1 MPINIPTFQ
10 PLRFIDVPDTG
21 QELARLMQGAN
32 NLMRTYASI
41 EAAKQRA
48 ARAAAASQA
57 KALGREEMLSNGQ
70 RIRVQGSDSKERA
83 VSRARELNRLAVD
96 ALNNDEA
103 FRTAFDSMG
112 NASVEKQGEILADL
126 EKNVVP
132 NIAKGQAVEVQ
143 EAIASIMKKA
153 REGLNK
159 RTGEVES
166 AAGDA
171 FGDVLG
177 ARFGQYAENLRSLF
191 TDNTAEDKRISGERR
206 DKIMRDA
213 IENNAYLRNQ
223 QLREAEGAGLFDRA
237 FNGTGSPWTNL
248 TTTAAEMLPDF
259 AADIAPA
266 ASLGATGGLI
276 AGPPGAIAGALLGTG
291 VSMLLGGAE
300 ERGQYLSN
308 VATDSRLSEEQ
319 RAEALSGPESTG
331 AFAVGA
337 GLSALPG
344 GIMGRGA
351 DMARSVMRRAG
362 NTAAEGAAS
371 AAASNATRRGIRHM
385 LTRDVPE
392 MAAEGGLQT
401 GAEQVA
407 QNMLLESGSGVD
419 IDPFENLGEAVA
431 AGALAGG
438 ALGVPRNLARRNR
451 QQATP
456 SPDTAPT
463 EPIEPDATAKPASD
477 TTPPTPPAGGAFAAA
492 QQASTGRRSEAAA
505 VSDFWQGVKRMFKD
519 NPDSITRDTVL
530 GMYTQEGF
538 DPATFDA
545 AAENA
550 YNLKSKRRISKN
562 LFNKIRSTDAT
573 AAATTEPT
581 AQATTPVERS
591 ATKATQV
598 ETAEPTAQATTPAE
612 GAATKAT
619 QVAET
624 ARAVAEP
631 VQPAAPEAA
640 TAQSEPATKAA
651 TAQSEPAPAVEP
663 DAVSTLNKELIG
675 KIRGVPRGTSTLP
688 EDYKEYVREYLRNG
702 GTEED
707 LEALFSATPVVHRN
721 SKSPS
726 SIYQFQQDIFR
737 QAIDE
742 VKAENERVRQNLITT
757 AALATPE
764 QIAQLNAQAVNQYIG
779 FLRSIEEG
787 GILSQHRREAATLR
801 NIFETEKQKRDNYAA
816 GQTGGQ
822 PSRTRNEAPAVGQPE
837 TQRAAGTAQA
847 NPATDS
853 RVATDTGAG
862 ATVATG
868 RGAATPSGNNRAAQ
882 GARSRR
888 SAVQSVGPNQSVEGN
903 AEPQRTGG
911 SPATP
916 DSGRDNRQPAAG
928 GAEQNPSTGSGSNK
942 GVRDSSHA
950 GDAAEARVSN
960 DPNNE
965 SGVVP
970 VAEKSSAPAALKTV
984 DDVVQVFHRPPEA
997 EAAPEGYDWAA
1008 RFTGPLSD
1016 AEAKTM
1022 PVVLSKY
1029 LGKGTLSENIG
1040 KLNELLVREAI
1051 WRDKL
1056 LSNYP
1061 FTRRDRTKLEKLR
1074 EAKVS
1079 KAAALPRI
1087 PQEVIDEVSKARE
1100 ANVAVTPEGVVMAKT
1115 TGTESIAKSTLN
1127 MLCRR

>member
-10 PLRFIDVPDTG
+10 PLHFIDVPDTG
-21 QELARLMQGAN
+21 QELVRLMQETN

-48 ARAAAASQA
+48 AAAQA

-83 VSRARELNRLAVD
+83 ASRARELNRLAVD
-96 ALNNDEA
+96 ALNSDEA

-112 NASVEKQGEILADL
+112 NASVEKQGEILSDL

-143 EAIASIMKKA
+143 EAIASIMKEA
-153 REGLNK
+153 RRGLDK

-177 ARFGQYAENLRSLF
+177 ARLGQYAENLRSLF
-191 TDNTAEDKRISGERR
+191 TDSTAEDKRISGERR

-276 AGPPGAIAGALLGTG
+276 AGPPGAVAGTLLGTG

-319 RAEALSGPESTG
+319 RAEALSGPEAAG

-344 GIMGRGA
+344 SIMGRGA

-362 NTAAEGAAS
+362 SSAAKGAASAAKGAAS

-451 QQATP
+451 QQTTP
-456 SPDTAPT
+456 SSDTTST
-463 EPIEPDATAKPASD
+463 EPIEPDATAEPASD

-519 NPDSITRDTVL
+519 NPDSVTRETVL

-545 AAENA
+545 AAEKA

-562 LFNKIRSTDAT
+562 LFIKIRSTDATATATTEPT

-581 AQATTPVERS
+581 AQATTP
-591 ATKATQV
+591 
-598 ETAEPTAQATTPAE
+598 AE
-612 GAATKAT
+612 GAATEAT
-619 QVAET
+619 PVAEA

-631 VQPAAPEAA
+631 AQTTAPEAA
-640 TAQSEPATKAA
+640 TAQP
-651 TAQSEPAPAVEP
+651 EPAPAVEP
-663 DAVSTLNKELIG
+663 DTVPTLNKELIG
-675 KIRGVPRGTSTLP
+675 KIRGVPQGTSTIP
-688 EDYKEYVREYLRNG
+688 EDYKEYVRDYLRKG
-702 GTEED
+702 GTEDD
-707 LEALFSATPVVHRN
+707 LEALYAATPVVRRN
-721 SKSPS
+721 SKNPS
-726 SIYQFQQDIFR
+726 SIYQFQQDVFR

-764 QIAQLNAQAVNQYIG
+764 QIAQLNAPSINQYIS
-779 FLRSIEEG
+779 FLRSIEESG
-787 GILSQHRREAATLR
+787 TMPQHRREAATLR
-801 NIFETEKQKRDNYAA
+801 NIFETAKQKRDNYAA
-816 GQTGGQ
+816 GQTGSQ
-822 PSRTRNEAPAVGQPE
+822 PSRAGNETPAVGQPE
-837 TQRAAGTAQA
+837 TQRAAGAAQA

-868 RGAATPSGNNRAAQ
+868 RNVATPSGNNRAAQ

-888 SAVQSVGPNQSVEGN
+888 SAVQGVGENQSNEGN

-911 SPATP
+911 NPATP

-928 GAEQNPSTGSGSNK
+928 GTEQNPSTGGGSNE
-942 GVRDSSHA
+942 GIRDSSPA
-950 GDAAEARVSN
+950 GDAAETRVSN

-984 DDVVQVFHRPPEA
+984 DSSVQVFHRPPVA

-1008 RFTGPLSD
+1008 RFTSPLSD

-1029 LGKGTLSENIG
+1029 LGKGTLSENLG
-1040 KLNELLVREAI
+1040 KLNALLVREAI

-1056 LSNYP
+1056 LPNYP
-1061 FTRRDRTKLEKLR
+1061 FTRRDRTKLDKLR

-1079 KAAALPRI
+1079 RAEALPRI

-1100 ANVAVTPEGVVMAKT
+1100 AHVAVTPEGVVTAKT

>member
-21 QELARLMQGAN
+21 QELVRLMQGTN

-41 EAAKQRA
+41 EAARQ
-48 ARAAAASQA
+48 RAAAAQA

-70 RIRVQGSDSKERA
+70 RIRVQGSDGKERA
-83 VSRARELNRLAVD
+83 ASRARELNRLAVD
-96 ALNNDEA
+96 ALNSDEA

-143 EAIASIMKKA
+143 EAITSIMKKA

-159 RTGEVES
+159 RTDEVES

-171 FGDVLG
+171 FGDILG

-191 TDNTAEDKRISGERR
+191 TDSTAEDKRISGERR

-276 AGPPGAIAGALLGTG
+276 GGPPGAIAGALLGTG

-319 RAEALSGPESTG
+319 RAEALSGPEAAG

-362 NTAAEGAAS
+362 SSAAKGAAS

-407 QNMLLESGSGVD
+407 QNVLLESGSGVD

-438 ALGVPRNLARRNR
+438 VLGVPRNLARRNR
-451 QQATP
+451 QQTTP
-456 SPDTAPT
+456 SPDTTST
-463 EPIEPDATAKPASD
+463 EPIEPDATAEPASD
-477 TTPPTPPAGGAFAAA
+477 TTPPSPPTGGAFAAV
-492 QQASTGRRSEAAA
+492 QQAGTGRRSEAAA

-519 NPDSITRDTVL
+519 NPDSVTRETVL

-545 AAENA
+545 AAEKA

-562 LFNKIRSTDAT
+562 LFNKVRSTDAT

-581 AQATTPVERS
+581 ATSTTEPTAAAATEPTAAATTEPTAAA
-591 ATKATQV
+591 ATEPTAAAT
-598 ETAEPTAQATTPAE
+598 TEPTAQATTPAE
-612 GAATKAT
+612 SAATEAT
-619 QVAET
+619 PVAEA
-624 ARAVAEP
+624 ARADAEP
-631 VQPAAPEAA
+631 VQPTTPE
-640 TAQSEPATKAA
+640 TTVAQP
-651 TAQSEPAPAVEP
+651 EP
-663 DAVSTLNKELIG
+663 DTVSTLNKELIG
-675 KIRGVPRGTSTLP
+675 KIRGVPQGTSTIP
-688 EDYKEYVREYLRNG
+688 EDYKEYVRDYLHKG
-702 GTEED
+702 GTEDD
-707 LEALFSATPVVHRN
+707 LEALFSATPVVRRN
-721 SKSPS
+721 SKNPY

-764 QIAQLNAQAVNQYIG
+764 QIAQLNAQAVNQYIV

-787 GILSQHRREAATLR
+787 GTLSQHRREAATLR

-822 PSRTRNEAPAVGQPE
+822 PSRTRNETPAVGQPE
-837 TQRAAGTAQA
+837 TQRAAGAAQA

-868 RGAATPSGNNRAAQ
+868 RTAATPSGNNRAAQ
-882 GARSRR
+882 GAGPSR
-888 SAVQSVGPNQSVEGN
+888 SAVQGVGPNQSVEGN

-928 GAEQNPSTGSGSNK
+928 GAKQNPSTGSGSSE
-942 GVRDSSHA
+942 GIRDSSPA
-950 GDAAEARVSN
+950 GDAAETRVSN

-970 VAEKSSAPAALKTV
+970 VAEKASAPAALKTV
-984 DDVVQVFHRPPEA
+984 DSSVLVFHRPPEA
-997 EAAPEGYDWAA
+997 DAAPEGYDWAA
-1008 RFTGPLSD
+1008 RFMSPLSA

-1029 LGKGTLSENIG
+1029 LGKGTLSENLG
-1040 KLNELLVREAI
+1040 KLNELLIREAI

-1056 LSNYP
+1056 LPNYP

-1100 ANVAVTPEGVVMAKT
+1100 ANVAVTPEGVVTAKT

>member
-21 QELARLMQGAN
+21 QELVRLMQGTN
-32 NLMRTYASI
+32 NMIRAYASI

-48 ARAAAASQA
+48 ARAASAAQA

-70 RIRVQGSDSKERA
+70 RIRVQGSDGKERA
-83 VSRARELNRLAVD
+83 ASRARELNRLAVD
-96 ALNNDEA
+96 ALNSDEA

-159 RTGEVES
+159 RTDEVES

-276 AGPPGAIAGALLGTG
+276 GGPPGAIAGALLGTG

-319 RAEALSGPESTG
+319 RAEALSGPEAAG

-362 NTAAEGAAS
+362 SSAAKGAAS

-451 QQATP
+451 QQTTP
-456 SPDTAPT
+456 TPDTTST
-463 EPIEPDATAKPASD
+463 EPIEPDATAEPASD

-492 QQASTGRRSEAAA
+492 QQASNGRRSEAAA

-519 NPDSITRDTVL
+519 NPDSVTRETVL

-545 AAENA
+545 AAEKA

-573 AAATTEPT
+573 AATTT
-581 AQATTPVERS
+581 
-591 ATKATQV
+591 
-598 ETAEPTAQATTPAE
+598 EPTAQATTPAE
-612 GAATKAT
+612 GAATEAT
-619 QVAET
+619 PVAEA

-631 VQPAAPEAA
+631 AQPATPEA
-640 TAQSEPATKAA
+640 TVAQP
-651 TAQSEPAPAVEP
+651 EP
-663 DAVSTLNKELIG
+663 DTVSTLNKELIG
-675 KIRGVPRGTSTLP
+675 RIRGVHFSQIYLPKDSSTLP
-688 EDYKEYVREYLRNG
+688 DEYKEYIRDYLRKG
-702 GTEED
+702 GTEDD
-707 LEALFSATPVVHRN
+707 LEALYAATPVVRRN
-721 SKSPS
+721 SKNPS
-726 SIYQFQQDIFR
+726 SIYQFQQNVFR

-764 QIAQLNAQAVNQYIG
+764 QIAQLNAPSINQYIS
-779 FLRSIEEG
+779 FLRSIEESG
-787 GILSQHRREAATLR
+787 TMPQHRREAATLR
-801 NIFETEKQKRDNYAA
+801 NIFETAKQKRDNYAA
-816 GQTGGQ
+816 GQTGSQ
-822 PSRTRNEAPAVGQPE
+822 PSRAGNETPAVGQPE
-837 TQRAAGTAQA
+837 TQRAAGASQA

-853 RVATDTGAG
+853 RMAADTGAG
-862 ATVATG
+862 TTVATG
-868 RGAATPSGNNRAAQ
+868 RNAATPSGNNRAAQ
-882 GARSRR
+882 GAGPSR
-888 SAVQSVGPNQSVEGN
+888 SAVQGLGENQSNEGN

-911 SPATP
+911 NPATP

-928 GAEQNPSTGSGSNK
+928 GAEQNPSTGGGSNK
-942 GVRDSSHA
+942 GIRDSSPA
-950 GDAAEARVSN
+950 GDAAETRVSN

-984 DDVVQVFHRPPEA
+984 DSSVQVFHRPPVA
-997 EAAPEGYDWAA
+997 DAAPEGYDWAA
-1008 RFTGPLSD
+1008 RFTSPLSA

-1029 LGKGTLSENIG
+1029 LGKGTLSENLG

-1056 LSNYP
+1056 LPNYP

-1100 ANVAVTPEGVVMAKT
+1100 AHVAVTPEGVVTAKT

>member
-21 QELARLMQGAN
+21 QELVRLMQGTN

-48 ARAAAASQA
+48 ARAAAAAQA

-70 RIRVQGSDSKERA
+70 RIRVQGSGKERA
-83 VSRARELNRLAVD
+83 ASRARELNRLAVD
-96 ALNNDEA
+96 ALNSDEA
-103 FRTAFDSMG
+103 FRTAFNSMG
-112 NASVEKQGEILADL
+112 NASVEKQGEILSDL

-143 EAIASIMKKA
+143 EAIASIMKEA
-153 REGLNK
+153 RRGLDK

-177 ARFGQYAENLRSLF
+177 ARLGQYAENLRSLF
-191 TDNTAEDKRISGERR
+191 TDSTAEDKRISGERR

-276 AGPPGAIAGALLGTG
+276 GGPPGAIIGTALGTG

-319 RAEALSGPESTG
+319 RAEALSGPEAAG

-362 NTAAEGAAS
+362 SSAAKGAAS

-451 QQATP
+451 QQTTP
-456 SPDTAPT
+456 SPDTAST
-463 EPIEPDATAKPASD
+463 EPIEPDATAEPTSD

-519 NPDSITRDTVL
+519 NPDSVTRETVL

-545 AAENA
+545 AAEKA

-573 AAATTEPT
+573 ATATTEPTAAATTEPT
-581 AQATTPVERS
+581 AAATT
-591 ATKATQV
+591 
-598 ETAEPTAQATTPAE
+598 EPTAQATTPAE
-612 GAATKAT
+612 GAATEAT
-619 QVAET
+619 PVAEA

-631 VQPAAPEAA
+631 AQPATPEA
-640 TAQSEPATKAA
+640 TVAQP
-651 TAQSEPAPAVEP
+651 EP
-663 DAVSTLNKELIG
+663 DTVSTLNKELIG
-675 KIRGVPRGTSTLP
+675 RIRGVQQGTSTLP
-688 EDYKEYVREYLRNG
+688 DDYKEYVRDYLRKG
-702 GTEED
+702 GTEDD
-707 LEALFSATPVVHRN
+707 LEALYAATPVVRRN
-721 SKSPS
+721 SKNPS
-726 SIYQFQQDIFR
+726 SIYQFQQDVFR

-764 QIAQLNAQAVNQYIG
+764 QIAQLNAPSINQYIS
-779 FLRSIEEG
+779 FLRSIEESG
-787 GILSQHRREAATLR
+787 TMPQHRREAATLR
-801 NIFETEKQKRDNYAA
+801 NIFETAKQKRDNYAA
-816 GQTGGQ
+816 GQTGSQ
-822 PSRTRNEAPAVGQPE
+822 PSRAGNETPAVGQPE
-837 TQRAAGTAQA
+837 TQRAAGAAQA

-868 RGAATPSGNNRAAQ
+868 RNVATPSGNNRAAQ

-888 SAVQSVGPNQSVEGN
+888 SAVQGVGENQSNEGN

-911 SPATP
+911 NPATP

-928 GAEQNPSTGSGSNK
+928 GTEQNQSAGSSSNE
-942 GVRDSSHA
+942 GIRDSSPA
-950 GDAAEARVSN
+950 GNAAEARVGN
-960 DPNNE
+960 DPNSE

-970 VAEKSSAPAALKTV
+970 VAEKSSAPDALKTV
-984 DDVVQVFHRPPEA
+984 DSSVQVFHRPPVA

-1008 RFTGPLSD
+1008 RFTSPLSA

-1029 LGKGTLSENIG
+1029 LGKGTLSENLG

-1056 LSNYP
+1056 LPNYP
-1061 FTRRDRTKLEKLR
+1061 FTRRDMTKLEKLR

-1100 ANVAVTPEGVVMAKT
+1100 AHVAVTPEGVVTAKT

>member
-21 QELARLMQGAN
+21 QELVRLMQGTN

-48 ARAAAASQA
+48 ARAAAAAQA

-70 RIRVQGSDSKERA
+70 RIRVQGSDGKERA
-83 VSRARELNRLAVD
+83 ASRARELNRLAVD
-96 ALNNDEA
+96 ALNSDEA
-103 FRTAFDSMG
+103 FRTAFNSMG
-112 NASVEKQGEILADL
+112 NASVERQGEIFSDL

-143 EAIASIMKKA
+143 EAIASIMKEA
-153 REGLNK
+153 RRGLDK

-171 FGDVLG
+171 FGDILG
-177 ARFGQYAENLRSLF
+177 ARLGQYAENLRSLF
-191 TDNTAEDKRISGERR
+191 TDSTAEDKRISGERR

-213 IENNAYLRNQ
+213 IENNAYLRNH

-319 RAEALSGPESTG
+319 RAEALSGPETAG

-362 NTAAEGAAS
+362 SSAAEGAAS

-438 ALGVPRNLARRNR
+438 VLGVPRNLARRNR
-451 QQATP
+451 QQTTP
-456 SPDTAPT
+456 SPDTTST
-463 EPIEPDATAKPASD
+463 EPIEPDATAEPASD

-519 NPDSITRDTVL
+519 NPDSVTRETVL

-545 AAENA
+545 AAEKA

-562 LFNKIRSTDAT
+562 LFSKIRSTDAT

-581 AQATTPVERS
+581 AQATTP
-591 ATKATQV
+591 
-598 ETAEPTAQATTPAE
+598 AE
-612 GAATKAT
+612 GAATEAT

-631 VQPAAPEAA
+631 VQTTAPEAA
-640 TAQSEPATKAA
+640 TAQP
-651 TAQSEPAPAVEP
+651 EPAPAVEP

-675 KIRGVPRGTSTLP
+675 KIRGVPQGTSTIP
-688 EDYKEYVREYLRNG
+688 EDYKEYVRDYLRKG
-702 GTEED
+702 GTEDD
-707 LEALFSATPVVHRN
+707 LEALFSATPVVRRN
-721 SKSPS
+721 SKNPS

-742 VKAENERVRQNLITT
+742 VKTENERVRQNLITT

-764 QIAQLNAQAVNQYIG
+764 QIAQLNAQAVNQYIV
-779 FLRSIEEG
+779 FLRSIEESG
-787 GILSQHRREAATLR
+787 TLSQHRREAATLR

-822 PSRTRNEAPAVGQPE
+822 PSRTRNETPAVGQPE
-837 TQRAAGTAQA
+837 TQRAAGAAQA

-928 GAEQNPSTGSGSNK
+928 GAEQNPSTGSSSNE
-942 GVRDSSHA
+942 GIRDSSPA
-950 GDAAEARVSN
+950 RDAAETRVSN

-984 DDVVQVFHRPPEA
+984 DSSVQVFHRPPVA
-997 EAAPEGYDWAA
+997 DAAPEGYDWAA
-1008 RFTGPLSD
+1008 RFTSPLSA

-1029 LGKGTLSENIG
+1029 LGKGTLSENLG

-1056 LSNYP
+1056 LPNYP

-1100 ANVAVTPEGVVMAKT
+1100 AHVAVTPEGVVTAKT

>member
-21 QELARLMQGAN
+21 QELARLMQGTN

-159 RTGEVES
+159 RTDEVES
-166 AAGDA
+166 AASDA

-438 ALGVPRNLARRNR
+438 VLGVPRNLARRNR

-463 EPIEPDATAKPASD
+463 EPIEPDVTAKPASD

-545 AAENA
+545 AAEKA

-562 LFNKIRSTDAT
+562 LFNKVRSTEAT
-573 AAATTEPT
+573 ATATT
-581 AQATTPVERS
+581 
-591 ATKATQV
+591 
-598 ETAEPTAQATTPAE
+598 EPTAQATTPAE

-640 TAQSEPATKAA
+640 TAQSEPAPEAA
-651 TAQSEPAPAVEP
+651 TAQPEPATKTATAQSEPATEAATAKSEPAPAVEP
-663 DAVSTLNKELIG
+663 DTVSTLNKELIG

-837 TQRAAGTAQA
+837 TQRAAGAAQA

-942 GVRDSSHA
+942 GIRDSSPA
-950 GDAAEARVSN
+950 GDAAETRVSN

-984 DDVVQVFHRPPEA
+984 DDVVQVFHRPPVA
-997 EAAPEGYDWAA
+997 DAAPEGYDWAA
-1008 RFTGPLSD
+1008 RFTNPLSD

-1029 LGKGTLSENIG
+1029 LGKGTLSENLG

-1061 FTRRDRTKLEKLR
+1061 FPRRDRTKLEKLR

>member
-21 QELARLMQGAN
+21 QELVRLMQGTN

-48 ARAAAASQA
+48 ARAASAAQA

-83 VSRARELNRLAVD
+83 ASRARELNRLAVD
-96 ALNNDEA
+96 ALNSDEA

-112 NASVEKQGEILADL
+112 NASVEKQGEILSDL

-143 EAIASIMKKA
+143 EAIASIMKEA
-153 REGLNK
+153 RRGLDK

-177 ARFGQYAENLRSLF
+177 ARLGQYAENLRSLF
-191 TDNTAEDKRISGERR
+191 TDSTAEDKRISGERR

-319 RAEALSGPESTG
+319 RAEALSGPEAAG

-362 NTAAEGAAS
+362 SSAAEGAAS

-451 QQATP
+451 QQTTP
-456 SPDTAPT
+456 SPDTTST
-463 EPIEPDATAKPASD
+463 EPIEPDATAEPASD

-519 NPDSITRDTVL
+519 NPDSVTRETVL

-545 AAENA
+545 AAEKA

-573 AAATTEPT
+573 AATTT
-581 AQATTPVERS
+581 
-591 ATKATQV
+591 
-598 ETAEPTAQATTPAE
+598 EPTAQATTPAE
-612 GAATKAT
+612 GAATEAT
-619 QVAET
+619 PVAEA

-631 VQPAAPEAA
+631 AQTTAPEAA
-640 TAQSEPATKAA
+640 TVQP
-651 TAQSEPAPAVEP
+651 EPAPAVEP
-663 DAVSTLNKELIG
+663 DTVPTLNKELIG
-675 KIRGVPRGTSTLP
+675 KIRGVPQGTSTIP
-688 EDYKEYVREYLRNG
+688 EDYKEYVRDYLRKG
-702 GTEED
+702 GTEDD
-707 LEALFSATPVVHRN
+707 LEALYAATPVVRRN
-721 SKSPS
+721 SKNPS
-726 SIYQFQQDIFR
+726 SIYQFQQDVFR

-764 QIAQLNAQAVNQYIG
+764 QIAQLNAPSINQYIN
-779 FLRSIEEG
+779 FLRSIEESG
-787 GILSQHRREAATLR
+787 TMPQHRREAATLR
-801 NIFETEKQKRDNYAA
+801 NIFETAKQKRDNYAA
-816 GQTGGQ
+816 GQTGSQ
-822 PSRTRNEAPAVGQPE
+822 PSRAGNETPAVGQPE
-837 TQRAAGTAQA
+837 TQRAAGAAQA

-868 RGAATPSGNNRAAQ
+868 RNVATPSGNNRAAQ

-888 SAVQSVGPNQSVEGN
+888 SAVQGVGENQSNEGN

-911 SPATP
+911 NPATP

-928 GAEQNPSTGSGSNK
+928 GTEQNQSAGSSSNT
-942 GVRDSSHA
+942 GVRDSSPA
-950 GDAAEARVSN
+950 GDAAETRISN
-960 DPNNE
+960 GPNNE

-984 DDVVQVFHRPPEA
+984 DSSVQVFHRPPVA
-997 EAAPEGYDWAA
+997 DAAPEGYDWAA
-1008 RFTGPLSD
+1008 RFTSPLSA

-1029 LGKGTLSENIG
+1029 LGKGTLSENLG

-1056 LSNYP
+1056 LPNYP

-1100 ANVAVTPEGVVMAKT
+1100 AHVAVTPEGVVTAKT

>member
-21 QELARLMQGAN
+21 QELVRLMQGTN

-48 ARAAAASQA
+48 ARAASAAQA

-70 RIRVQGSDSKERA
+70 RIRVQGSDGKERA
-83 VSRARELNRLAVD
+83 ASRARELNRLAVD
-96 ALNNDEA
+96 ALNSDEA
-103 FRTAFDSMG
+103 FRTAFNSMG
-112 NASVEKQGEILADL
+112 NASVERQGEILSDL

-143 EAIASIMKKA
+143 EAITSIMKKA

-159 RTGEVES
+159 RTDEVES

-177 ARFGQYAENLRSLF
+177 ARLGQYAENLRSLF
-191 TDNTAEDKRISGERR
+191 TDSTAEDKRISGERR

-223 QLREAEGAGLFDRA
+223 QLREAEGTGLFDRA

-319 RAEALSGPESTG
+319 RAEALSGPEAAG

-362 NTAAEGAAS
+362 SSAAEGAAS

-451 QQATP
+451 QQTTP
-456 SPDTAPT
+456 SPDTTST
-463 EPIEPDATAKPASD
+463 EPIEPDATAEPASD

-519 NPDSITRDTVL
+519 NPDSVTRETVL

-545 AAENA
+545 AAEKA

-573 AAATTEPT
+573 ATATTEPTAAATTEPT
-581 AQATTPVERS
+581 ATATT
-591 ATKATQV
+591 
-598 ETAEPTAQATTPAE
+598 EPTAQTTTPAE
-612 GAATKAT
+612 GAATEAT
-619 QVAET
+619 PVAEA

-631 VQPAAPEAA
+631 VQTTAPEAA
-640 TAQSEPATKAA
+640 TARP
-651 TAQSEPAPAVEP
+651 EPAPAVEP
-663 DAVSTLNKELIG
+663 DTVPTLNKELIG
-675 KIRGVPRGTSTLP
+675 KIRGVPQGTSTIP
-688 EDYKEYVREYLRNG
+688 EDYKEYVRDYLRKG
-702 GTEED
+702 GTEDD
-707 LEALFSATPVVHRN
+707 LEALYAATPVVRRN
-721 SKSPS
+721 SKNPS
-726 SIYQFQQDIFR
+726 SIYQFQQDVFR

-764 QIAQLNAQAVNQYIG
+764 QIAQLNAPSINQYIS
-779 FLRSIEEG
+779 FLRSIEESG
-787 GILSQHRREAATLR
+787 TMPQHRREAATLR
-801 NIFETEKQKRDNYAA
+801 NIFETAKQKRDNYAA
-816 GQTGGQ
+816 GQTGSQ
-822 PSRTRNEAPAVGQPE
+822 PSRAGNETPAVGQPE
-837 TQRAAGTAQA
+837 TQRAAGASQA
-847 NPATDS
+847 NTATDS
-853 RVATDTGAG
+853 RMAADTGAG
-862 ATVATG
+862 TTVATG
-868 RGAATPSGNNRAAQ
+868 RNVATPSGNNRAAQ

-888 SAVQSVGPNQSVEGN
+888 SAVQGVGENQSNEGN

-911 SPATP
+911 NPATP

-928 GAEQNPSTGSGSNK
+928 GTEQNQSAGSSSNE
-942 GVRDSSHA
+942 GIRDSSPA
-950 GDAAEARVSN
+950 GDAAETRVSN

-984 DDVVQVFHRPPEA
+984 DSSVQVFHRPPMA
-997 EAAPEGYDWAA
+997 DAAPEGYDWAA
-1008 RFTGPLSD
+1008 RFTSPLSA

-1029 LGKGTLSENIG
+1029 LGKGTLSENLG

-1056 LSNYP
+1056 LPNYP

-1100 ANVAVTPEGVVMAKT
+1100 AHVAVTPEGVVTAKT

>member
-21 QELARLMQGAN
+21 QELARLMQGTN

-48 ARAAAASQA
+48 AAAQA

-70 RIRVQGSDSKERA
+70 RIRVQGSDGKERA
-83 VSRARELNRLAVD
+83 ASRARELNRLAVD
-96 ALNNDEA
+96 ALNSDEA
-103 FRTAFDSMG
+103 FRTAFNSMG
-112 NASVEKQGEILADL
+112 NASVERQGEILSDL

-143 EAIASIMKKA
+143 EAITSIMKKA

-159 RTGEVES
+159 RTDEVES

-177 ARFGQYAENLRSLF
+177 ARLGQYAENLRSLF
-191 TDNTAEDKRISGERR
+191 TDSTAEDKRISGERR
-206 DKIMRDA
+206 DKIMRDT

-237 FNGTGSPWTNL
+237 FNGTGSTWTNL

-266 ASLGATGGLI
+266 ASLGTVGGLLG
-276 AGPPGAIAGALLGTG
+276 GPPGAILGATLGTG

-319 RAEALSGPESTG
+319 RAEALSGPEAAG

-362 NTAAEGAAS
+362 SSAAEGAAS

-407 QNMLLESGSGVD
+407 QNVLLESGSGVD

-451 QQATP
+451 QQTTP
-456 SPDTAPT
+456 SPDMTST
-463 EPIEPDATAKPASD
+463 EPIEPDATAEPASD

-519 NPDSITRDTVL
+519 NPDSVTRETVL

-545 AAENA
+545 AAEKA

-581 AQATTPVERS
+581 AQATTP
-591 ATKATQV
+591 
-598 ETAEPTAQATTPAE
+598 AE
-612 GAATKAT
+612 GAATEAT
-619 QVAET
+619 PVAEA

-631 VQPAAPEAA
+631 VHTTAPEAA
-640 TAQSEPATKAA
+640 TARP
-651 TAQSEPAPAVEP
+651 EPAPAVEP
-663 DAVSTLNKELIG
+663 DTVSTLNKELIG
-675 KIRGVPRGTSTLP
+675 KIRGVPQGTSTIP
-688 EDYKEYVREYLRNG
+688 DDYKEYVRDYLRKG
-702 GTEED
+702 GTEND
-707 LEALFSATPVVHRN
+707 LEALYAATPVVRRN
-721 SKSPS
+721 SKNPS
-726 SIYQFQQDIFR
+726 SIYQFQQDVFR

-764 QIAQLNAQAVNQYIG
+764 QIAQLNAPSINQYIS
-779 FLRSIEEG
+779 FLRSIEESG
-787 GILSQHRREAATLR
+787 TMPQHRREAATLR
-801 NIFETEKQKRDNYAA
+801 NIFETAKQKRDNYAA
-816 GQTGGQ
+816 GQTGSQ
-822 PSRTRNEAPAVGQPE
+822 PSRAGNETPAVGQPE
-837 TQRAAGTAQA
+837 TQRAAGASQA
-847 NPATDS
+847 NTATDS
-853 RVATDTGAG
+853 RMAADTGAG
-862 ATVATG
+862 TTVATG
-868 RGAATPSGNNRAAQ
+868 RNAATPSGNNRAAQ
-882 GARSRR
+882 SARSRR
-888 SAVQSVGPNQSVEGN
+888 SAVQGLGENQSNEGN

-911 SPATP
+911 NPATP

-942 GVRDSSHA
+942 GIRDSSPA
-950 GDAAEARVSN
+950 GDAAETRVSN

-984 DDVVQVFHRPPEA
+984 DSSVQVFHSPPVTD
-997 EAAPEGYDWAA
+997 AAPEGYDWAA
-1008 RFTGPLSD
+1008 RFTSPLSA

-1029 LGKGTLSENIG
+1029 LGKGTLSENLG

-1056 LSNYP
+1056 LPNYP

-1100 ANVAVTPEGVVMAKT
+1100 AHVAVTPEGVVTAKT

>member
-10 PLRFIDVPDTG
+10 PLRFIEVPDTG
-21 QELARLMQGAN
+21 QELVRLMQGTN

-48 ARAAAASQA
+48 AAAQA

-70 RIRVQGSDSKERA
+70 RIRVQGSDGKERA
-83 VSRARELNRLAVD
+83 ASRARELNRLAVD
-96 ALNNDEA
+96 ALNSDEA

-112 NASVEKQGEILADL
+112 NASVEKQGEILANL

-159 RTGEVES
+159 RSDEVES

-171 FGDVLG
+171 FGDILG

-191 TDNTAEDKRISGERR
+191 TDSTAEDKRISGERR

-223 QLREAEGAGLFDRA
+223 QLREAEGAGLFDRS

-276 AGPPGAIAGALLGTG
+276 GGPPGAIAGALLGTG
-291 VSMLLGGAE
+291 ISMLLGGAE

-319 RAEALSGPESTG
+319 RAEALSGPEAAG

-362 NTAAEGAAS
+362 SSAAKGAAS

-401 GAEQVA
+401 GAEQVT

-451 QQATP
+451 QQTTP
-456 SPDTAPT
+456 TPDTTST
-463 EPIEPDATAKPASD
+463 EPIEPDATAEPASD

-492 QQASTGRRSEAAA
+492 QQASNGRRSEAAA

-519 NPDSITRDTVL
+519 NPDSVTRETVL

-545 AAENA
+545 AAEKA

-573 AAATTEPT
+573 AATTT
-581 AQATTPVERS
+581 
-591 ATKATQV
+591 
-598 ETAEPTAQATTPAE
+598 EPTAQATTPAE
-612 GAATKAT
+612 GAATEAT
-619 QVAET
+619 AAATTEPTAQATTPAEGAATEATPVAEA

-631 VQPAAPEAA
+631 AQPATPEA
-640 TAQSEPATKAA
+640 TVAQP
-651 TAQSEPAPAVEP
+651 EP
-663 DAVSTLNKELIG
+663 DTVSILNKELIG
-675 KIRGVPRGTSTLP
+675 RIRGVHFSQIYLPKDPSTLP
-688 EDYKEYVREYLRNG
+688 DEYKEYIRDYLRKG
-702 GTEED
+702 GTEDD
-707 LEALFSATPVVHRN
+707 LEALYAATPMVRHN
-721 SKSPS
+721 SKNPS
-726 SIYQFQQDIFR
+726 SIYQFQQNVFR
-737 QAIDE
+737 QAIDA

-764 QIAQLNAQAVNQYIG
+764 QIAQLNAPSINQYIS
-779 FLRSIEEG
+779 FLRSIEESG
-787 GILSQHRREAATLR
+787 TMPQHRREAATLR
-801 NIFETEKQKRDNYAA
+801 NIFETAKQKRDNYAA
-816 GQTGGQ
+816 GQIGSQ
-822 PSRTRNEAPAVGQPE
+822 PSRAGNETPAVGQPE
-837 TQRAAGTAQA
+837 TQRAAGASQA

-862 ATVATG
+862 TTVTT
-868 RGAATPSGNNRAAQ
+868 RRNAATPSGNNRAAQ
-882 GARSRR
+882 GTRSRR
-888 SAVQSVGPNQSVEGN
+888 SAVQGLGENQSNEGN

-911 SPATP
+911 NPATP
-916 DSGRDNRQPAAG
+916 DSRRGNRQPAAG
-928 GAEQNPSTGSGSNK
+928 GAEQNPRTGSGSTE
-942 GVRDSSHA
+942 GIRDSSPA
-950 GDAAEARVSN
+950 GDAAETRVSN

-984 DDVVQVFHRPPEA
+984 DSSVQVFHRPPEA
-997 EAAPEGYDWAA
+997 DAAPEGYDWAA
-1008 RFTGPLSD
+1008 RFTSPLSA

-1029 LGKGTLSENIG
+1029 FGKGTLSENLG

-1056 LSNYP
+1056 LPNYP

-1087 PQEVIDEVSKARE
+1087 PQEVIDEVRKARE
-1100 ANVAVTPEGVVMAKT
+1100 AHVAVTPEGVVTAKT

>member
-21 QELARLMQGAN
+21 QELVRLMQGTN

-41 EAAKQRA
+41 EAARQ
-48 ARAAAASQA
+48 RAAAAQA

-70 RIRVQGSDSKERA
+70 RIRVQGSDGKERA
-83 VSRARELNRLAVD
+83 ASRARELNRLAVD
-96 ALNNDEA
+96 ALNSDEA

-143 EAIASIMKKA
+143 EAITSIMKKA

-159 RTGEVES
+159 RTDEVES

-171 FGDVLG
+171 FGDILG

-191 TDNTAEDKRISGERR
+191 TDSTAEDKRISGERR

-276 AGPPGAIAGALLGTG
+276 GGPPGAIAGALLGTG

-319 RAEALSGPESTG
+319 RAEALSGPEAAG

-362 NTAAEGAAS
+362 SSAAEGAAS

-451 QQATP
+451 QQTTP
-456 SPDTAPT
+456 TPDTTST
-463 EPIEPDATAKPASD
+463 EPIEPDATAEPASD
-477 TTPPTPPAGGAFAAA
+477 TTPPTPPAGGAFAAV

-519 NPDSITRDTVL
+519 NPDSVTRETVL
-530 GMYTQEGF
+530 GMYAQEGF

-545 AAENA
+545 AAEKA

-573 AAATTEPT
+573 AATTT
-581 AQATTPVERS
+581 
-591 ATKATQV
+591 
-598 ETAEPTAQATTPAE
+598 EPTAQATTPAE
-612 GAATKAT
+612 GAATEAT
-619 QVAET
+619 AAATTEPTAQATTPAEGAATEATPVAEA

-631 VQPAAPEAA
+631 AQPATPEA
-640 TAQSEPATKAA
+640 TVAQP
-651 TAQSEPAPAVEP
+651 EP
-663 DAVSTLNKELIG
+663 DTVSTLNKELIG
-675 KIRGVPRGTSTLP
+675 RIRGVHFSQIYLPKDPSTLP
-688 EDYKEYVREYLRNG
+688 DEYKEYIRDYLRKG
-702 GTEED
+702 GTEDD
-707 LEALFSATPVVHRN
+707 LEALYAATPVVRHN
-721 SKSPS
+721 SKNPS
-726 SIYQFQQDIFR
+726 SIYQFQQNVFR
-737 QAIDE
+737 QAIDA

-764 QIAQLNAQAVNQYIG
+764 QIAQLNAPSINQYIG
-779 FLRSIEEG
+779 FLRSIEESG
-787 GILSQHRREAATLR
+787 TMPQHRREAATLR
-801 NIFETEKQKRDNYAA
+801 NIFETAKQKRDNYAA
-816 GQTGGQ
+816 GQTGSQ
-822 PSRTRNEAPAVGQPE
+822 PSRAGNETPAVGQPE
-837 TQRAAGTAQA
+837 TQRAAGASQA

-882 GARSRR
+882 SAGPSR
-888 SAVQSVGPNQSVEGN
+888 SAVQGLGETQSNEGN
-903 AEPQRTGG
+903 AEPQRNGG

-928 GAEQNPSTGSGSNK
+928 GTEQNQGTGSSSNE
-942 GVRDSSHA
+942 GIRDSSPA
-950 GDAAEARVSN
+950 GDAAETRVSN

-984 DDVVQVFHRPPEA
+984 DSSVQVFHRPPVA
-997 EAAPEGYDWAA
+997 EAAPEGYDWAD
-1008 RFTGPLSD
+1008 RFTSPLSA

-1029 LGKGTLSENIG
+1029 LGKGTLSENLG

-1079 KAAALPRI
+1079 RAEALPRI
-1087 PQEVIDEVSKARE
+1087 PQEVIDEVRKARE
-1100 ANVAVTPEGVVMAKT
+1100 AHVAVTPEGVVTAKT

>member
-21 QELARLMQGAN
+21 QELARLMQGTN
-32 NLMRTYASI
+32 NLMHTYASI

-48 ARAAAASQA
+48 AAAQA

-70 RIRVQGSDSKERA
+70 RIRVQGSDSKECA

-103 FRTAFDSMG
+103 FRTAFYSMG

-143 EAIASIMKKA
+143 EAITSIMKKA

-159 RTGEVES
+159 RTDEVES

-191 TDNTAEDKRISGERR
+191 TDSTAEDKRISGERR

-266 ASLGATGGLI
+266 ASLGATGSLI

-319 RAEALSGPESTG
+319 RAEALSGPEAAG

-362 NTAAEGAAS
+362 SSAAEGAAS

-419 IDPFENLGEAVA
+419 IDPFENFGEAVA

-451 QQATP
+451 QQTTS
-456 SPDTAPT
+456 SPDTT
-463 EPIEPDATAKPASD
+463 SMEPIEPDATAEPASD

-519 NPDSITRDTVL
+519 NPDSVTRETVL

-573 AAATTEPT
+573 AATTT
-581 AQATTPVERS
+581 
-591 ATKATQV
+591 
-598 ETAEPTAQATTPAE
+598 EPTAQATTPAE
-612 GAATKAT
+612 GAATETT
-619 QVAET
+619 QVAEP
-624 ARAVAEP
+624 ARANAEP
-631 VQPAAPEAA
+631 AQTTAP
-640 TAQSEPATKAA
+640 KAA
-651 TAQSEPAPAVEP
+651 TAQPEPAPAVEP
-663 DAVSTLNKELIG
+663 DTVPTLNKELIG
-675 KIRGVPRGTSTLP
+675 KIRGVPQGTSTIP
-688 EDYKEYVREYLRNG
+688 EDYKEYVRDYLRKG
-702 GTEED
+702 GTEDD
-707 LEALFSATPVVHRN
+707 LEALYAATPVVRRN
-721 SKSPS
+721 SKNPS
-726 SIYQFQQDIFR
+726 SIYQFQQDVFR

-764 QIAQLNAQAVNQYIG
+764 QIAQLNAPSINQYIS
-779 FLRSIEEG
+779 FLRSIEESG
-787 GILSQHRREAATLR
+787 TMPQHRREAATLR
-801 NIFETEKQKRDNYAA
+801 NIFETAKQKRDNYAA
-816 GQTGGQ
+816 GQTGSQ
-822 PSRTRNEAPAVGQPE
+822 PSRAGNETPAVGQPE
-837 TQRAAGTAQA
+837 TQRAAGASQA
-847 NPATDS
+847 NTATDS
-853 RVATDTGAG
+853 RMAADTGAG
-862 ATVATG
+862 TTVATG
-868 RGAATPSGNNRAAQ
+868 RNAATPSGNNRAAQ

-888 SAVQSVGPNQSVEGN
+888 SAVQGLGENQSNEGN

-911 SPATP
+911 NPATP

-928 GAEQNPSTGSGSNK
+928 GTEQNPSTGGGSNE
-942 GVRDSSHA
+942 GIRDSSPA
-950 GDAAEARVSN
+950 GDAAETRVSN

-984 DDVVQVFHRPPEA
+984 DSSVQVFHRPPVA
-997 EAAPEGYDWAA
+997 DAAPEGYDWAA
-1008 RFTGPLSD
+1008 RFTSPLSA

-1029 LGKGTLSENIG
+1029 LGKGTLSENLG

-1051 WRDKL
+1051 WRYKL
-1056 LSNYP
+1056 LPNYP
-1061 FTRRDRTKLEKLR
+1061 FTRRDRTKLDKLR

-1079 KAAALPRI
+1079 RAEALPRI

-1100 ANVAVTPEGVVMAKT
+1100 AHVAVTPEGVVTAKT

>member
-21 QELARLMQGAN
+21 QELVRLMQGTN
-32 NLMRTYASI
+32 NMIRAYASI

-48 ARAAAASQA
+48 ARAASAAQA

-70 RIRVQGSDSKERA
+70 RIRVQGSDGKERA
-83 VSRARELNRLAVD
+83 ASRARELNRLAVD
-96 ALNNDEA
+96 ALNSDEA
-103 FRTAFDSMG
+103 FRTAFNSMG
-112 NASVEKQGEILADL
+112 NASVEKQGEILSDL

-143 EAIASIMKKA
+143 EAITSIMKKA

-159 RTGEVES
+159 HTDEVES

-177 ARFGQYAENLRSLF
+177 ARLGQYAENLRSLF
-191 TDNTAEDKRISGERR
+191 TDSTAEDKRISGERR

-248 TTTAAEMLPDF
+248 KTTAAEMLPDF

-319 RAEALSGPESTG
+319 RAEALSGPEAAG

-362 NTAAEGAAS
+362 SSAAEGAAS
-371 AAASNATRRGIRHM
+371 AAASNTTRRGIRHM

-438 ALGVPRNLARRNR
+438 VLGVPRNLARRNR
-451 QQATP
+451 QQTTP
-456 SPDTAPT
+456 SPNTTST
-463 EPIEPDATAKPASD
+463 EPIEPDATAEPASD

-519 NPDSITRDTVL
+519 NPDSVTRETVL

-538 DPATFDA
+538 DPASFDA
-545 AAENA
+545 AAEKA

-573 AAATTEPT
+573 AATTTEPT
-581 AQATTPVERS
+581 AAATT
-591 ATKATQV
+591 
-598 ETAEPTAQATTPAE
+598 EPTAQATTPAE
-612 GAATKAT
+612 GAATEAT
-619 QVAET
+619 PVAEA

-631 VQPAAPEAA
+631 AQPATPEA
-640 TAQSEPATKAA
+640 TVAQP
-651 TAQSEPAPAVEP
+651 EP
-663 DAVSTLNKELIG
+663 DTVSTLNKELIG
-675 KIRGVPRGTSTLP
+675 KIRGVPQGTSTIP
-688 EDYKEYVREYLRNG
+688 EDYKEYVRDYLRKG
-702 GTEED
+702 GTEDD
-707 LEALFSATPVVHRN
+707 LEALYAATPVVRRN
-721 SKSPS
+721 SKNPS
-726 SIYQFQQDIFR
+726 SIYQFQQDVFR
-737 QAIDE
+737 QSIDE

-764 QIAQLNAQAVNQYIG
+764 QIAQLNAPSINQYIS
-779 FLRSIEEG
+779 FLRSIEESG
-787 GILSQHRREAATLR
+787 TMPQHRREAATLR
-801 NIFETEKQKRDNYAA
+801 NIFETAKQKRDNYAA
-816 GQTGGQ
+816 GQTGSQ
-822 PSRTRNEAPAVGQPE
+822 PSRAGNETPAVGQPE
-837 TQRAAGTAQA
+837 TQRAAGASQA
-847 NPATDS
+847 NTATDS
-853 RVATDTGAG
+853 RMAADTGAG
-862 ATVATG
+862 TTVATG
-868 RGAATPSGNNRAAQ
+868 RNAATPSGNNRAAQ

-888 SAVQSVGPNQSVEGN
+888 SAVQGVGENQSNEGN

-911 SPATP
+911 NPATP

-928 GAEQNPSTGSGSNK
+928 GAEQNQSAGSSSNA
-942 GVRDSSHA
+942 GVRDSSPA
-950 GDAAEARVSN
+950 GDAAETRVSN

-970 VAEKSSAPAALKTV
+970 VAEKSSAPDALKTV
-984 DDVVQVFHRPPEA
+984 DSSVQVFHRPPVA
-997 EAAPEGYDWAA
+997 DAAPEGYDWAA
-1008 RFTGPLSD
+1008 RFTSPLSA

-1029 LGKGTLSENIG
+1029 LGKGTLSENLR

-1056 LSNYP
+1056 LPNYP

-1100 ANVAVTPEGVVMAKT
+1100 AHVAVTPEGVVTAKT

>member
-21 QELARLMQGAN
+21 QELVRLMQGTN

-48 ARAAAASQA
+48 ARAASAAQA

-83 VSRARELNRLAVD
+83 ASRARELNRLAVD
-96 ALNNDEA
+96 ALNSDEA

-112 NASVEKQGEILADL
+112 NASVEKQGEILTNL

-132 NIAKGQAVEVQ
+132 NIAKGQSVEVQ
-143 EAIASIMKKA
+143 EAIASIMKEA
-153 REGLNK
+153 RRGLDK
-159 RTGEVES
+159 RTSEVEN

-177 ARFGQYAENLRSLF
+177 ARLGQYAENLRSLF
-191 TDNTAEDKRISGERR
+191 TDSTAEDKRISGERR

-276 AGPPGAIAGALLGTG
+276 AGPPGAILGTALGTG

-319 RAEALSGPESTG
+319 RAEALSGPEAAG

-362 NTAAEGAAS
+362 SSAAEGAAS

-451 QQATP
+451 QQTTP
-456 SPDTAPT
+456 SPDTTST
-463 EPIEPDATAKPASD
+463 EPIEPDATAEPASD

-519 NPDSITRDTVL
+519 NPDSVTRETVL

-545 AAENA
+545 AAEKA

-573 AAATTEPT
+573 AATTTEPT
-581 AQATTPVERS
+581 AQATTPVE
-591 ATKATQV
+591 
-598 ETAEPTAQATTPAE
+598 
-612 GAATKAT
+612 GAATEAT
-619 QVAET
+619 QVAEP

-631 VQPAAPEAA
+631 AQTTAPEAA
-640 TAQSEPATKAA
+640 TAQP
-651 TAQSEPAPAVEP
+651 EPAPAVEP
-663 DAVSTLNKELIG
+663 DTVPTLNKELIG
-675 KIRGVPRGTSTLP
+675 KIRGVPQGTSTIP
-688 EDYKEYVREYLRNG
+688 EDYKEYVRDYLRKG
-702 GTEED
+702 GTEDD
-707 LEALFSATPVVHRN
+707 LEALYAATPVVRRN
-721 SKSPS
+721 SKNPS
-726 SIYQFQQDIFR
+726 SIYQFQQDVFR

-764 QIAQLNAQAVNQYIG
+764 QIAQLNAPSINQYIS
-779 FLRSIEEG
+779 FLRSIEESG
-787 GILSQHRREAATLR
+787 TMPQHRREAATLR
-801 NIFETEKQKRDNYAA
+801 NIFETAKQKRDNYAA
-816 GQTGGQ
+816 GQTGSQ
-822 PSRTRNEAPAVGQPE
+822 PSRAGNETPAVGQPE
-837 TQRAAGTAQA
+837 TQRAAGASQA
-847 NPATDS
+847 NTATDS
-853 RVATDTGAG
+853 RMAADTGAG
-862 ATVATG
+862 TTVATG
-868 RGAATPSGNNRAAQ
+868 RNVATPSGNNRAAQ

-888 SAVQSVGPNQSVEGN
+888 SAVQGLGENQSNEGN

-911 SPATP
+911 NPATP

-928 GAEQNPSTGSGSNK
+928 GTEQNPSTGSGSNE
-942 GVRDSSHA
+942 GIRDSSPA
-950 GDAAEARVSN
+950 GDAAETRVSN

-984 DDVVQVFHRPPEA
+984 DSSVQVFHRPPVA

-1008 RFTGPLSD
+1008 RFTSPLSD

-1029 LGKGTLSENIG
+1029 LGKGTLSENLR

-1056 LSNYP
+1056 LPNYP
-1061 FTRRDRTKLEKLR
+1061 FTRRDRTKLDKLR

-1079 KAAALPRI
+1079 RAEALPRI

-1100 ANVAVTPEGVVMAKT
+1100 AHVAVTPEGVVTAKT

>member
-10 PLRFIDVPDTG
+10 PLRFIDVPDTA
-21 QELARLMQGAN
+21 QELARLMQGTN

-48 ARAAAASQA
+48 AAAQA
-57 KALGREEMLSNGQ
+57 KALGREEVLSNGQ
-70 RIRVQGSDSKERA
+70 RIRVQGSDGKERA
-83 VSRARELNRLAVD
+83 ISRARELNRLAVD
-96 ALNNDEA
+96 ALNSDEA

-112 NASVEKQGEILADL
+112 NASVEKQGEILSDL

-143 EAIASIMKKA
+143 EAITSIMKKA

-159 RTGEVES
+159 RTDEVES

-177 ARFGQYAENLRSLF
+177 ARLGQYAENLRSLF
-191 TDNTAEDKRISGERR
+191 TDSTAEDKRISGERR

-319 RAEALSGPESTG
+319 RAEALSGPEAAG

-362 NTAAEGAAS
+362 SSAAEGAAS

-451 QQATP
+451 QQTTP
-456 SPDTAPT
+456 SPDTTST
-463 EPIEPDATAKPASD
+463 EPIEPDATAETASD

-519 NPDSITRDTVL
+519 NPDSVTRETVL

-545 AAENA
+545 AAEKA

-573 AAATTEPT
+573 ATATT
-581 AQATTPVERS
+581 
-591 ATKATQV
+591 
-598 ETAEPTAQATTPAE
+598 EPTAQATTPAE
-612 GAATKAT
+612 GAATEAT
-619 QVAET
+619 PVAEA

-631 VQPAAPEAA
+631 VQTTAPEAA
-640 TAQSEPATKAA
+640 TVQP
-651 TAQSEPAPAVEP
+651 EPAPAVEP
-663 DAVSTLNKELIG
+663 DTVPTLNKELIG
-675 KIRGVPRGTSTLP
+675 KIRGVPQGTSTIP
-688 EDYKEYVREYLRNG
+688 EDYKEYVRDYLRKG
-702 GTEED
+702 GTEDD
-707 LEALFSATPVVHRN
+707 LEALYAATPVVRRN
-721 SKSPS
+721 SKNPS
-726 SIYQFQQDIFR
+726 SIYQFQQDVFR

-764 QIAQLNAQAVNQYIG
+764 QIAQLNAPSINQYIS
-779 FLRSIEEG
+779 FLRSIEESG
-787 GILSQHRREAATLR
+787 TMPQHRREAATLR
-801 NIFETEKQKRDNYAA
+801 NIFETAKQKRDNYAA
-816 GQTGGQ
+816 GQTGSQ
-822 PSRTRNEAPAVGQPE
+822 PSRAGNETPAVGQPE
-837 TQRAAGTAQA
+837 TQRAAGAAQA

-868 RGAATPSGNNRAAQ
+868 RNVATPSGNNRAAQ
-882 GARSRR
+882 GARARR
-888 SAVQSVGPNQSVEGN
+888 SAVQGVGENQSNEGN

-911 SPATP
+911 NPATP

-928 GAEQNPSTGSGSNK
+928 GTEQNPSTGSGSNE
-942 GVRDSSHA
+942 GIRDSSPA
-950 GDAAEARVSN
+950 GDAAETRVSN

-970 VAEKSSAPAALKTV
+970 VAEKSSTPAALKTV
-984 DDVVQVFHRPPEA
+984 DSSVQVFHRPPVA

-1008 RFTGPLSD
+1008 RFTSPLST

-1022 PVVLSKY
+1022 PVVLAKY
-1029 LGKGTLSENIG
+1029 LGKGTLSENLG

-1056 LSNYP
+1056 LPNYP

-1100 ANVAVTPEGVVMAKT
+1100 AHVAVTPEGVVTAKT

>member
-21 QELARLMQGAN
+21 QELVRLMQGTN
-32 NLMRTYASI
+32 NMMRTYASI

-48 ARAAAASQA
+48 ARAASAAQA

-83 VSRARELNRLAVD
+83 VSRARELNRLAID

-112 NASVEKQGEILADL
+112 NASVEKQGEILTNL

-132 NIAKGQAVEVQ
+132 NIAKGQSVEVQ
-143 EAIASIMKKA
+143 EAIASIMKEA
-153 REGLNK
+153 RRGLDK
-159 RTGEVES
+159 RTSEVEN

-177 ARFGQYAENLRSLF
+177 ARLGQYAENLRSLF
-191 TDNTAEDKRISGERR
+191 TDSTAEDKRISGERR
-206 DKIMRDA
+206 DKIMRDT

-276 AGPPGAIAGALLGTG
+276 AGPPGAIAGVLLGTG

-319 RAEALSGPESTG
+319 RTEALSGPETAG

-362 NTAAEGAAS
+362 SSAAEGAAS

-463 EPIEPDATAKPASD
+463 EPIEPDATAEPASD
-477 TTPPTPPAGGAFAAA
+477 TTPPSPPTGGAFAAV
-492 QQASTGRRSEAAA
+492 QQASTGRRSETAA

-519 NPDSITRDTVL
+519 NPDSVTRETVL
-530 GMYTQEGF
+530 SMYTQEGF

-545 AAENA
+545 AAEKA

-562 LFNKIRSTDAT
+562 LFNKIRSTDTASTAT
-573 AAATTEPT
+573 AAAEP
-581 AQATTPVERS
+581 A
-591 ATKATQV
+591 
-598 ETAEPTAQATTPAE
+598 AQATTPAE
-612 GAATKAT
+612 SAPAAEAT
-619 QVAET
+619 RV
-624 ARAVAEP
+624 VAEP
-631 VQPAAPEAA
+631 AQPATPEA
-640 TAQSEPATKAA
+640 TVAQP
-651 TAQSEPAPAVEP
+651 EP
-663 DAVSTLNKELIG
+663 DTVSTLNKELIG
-675 KIRGVPRGTSTLP
+675 RIRGVQQGTSTLP
-688 EDYKEYVREYLRNG
+688 DDYKEYVRDYLRKG
-702 GTEED
+702 GTEDD
-707 LEALFSATPVVHRN
+707 LEALYAATPVVRRN
-721 SKSPS
+721 SKNPS
-726 SIYQFQQDIFR
+726 SIYQFQQDVFR

-764 QIAQLNAQAVNQYIG
+764 QIAQLNAPSINQYIS
-779 FLRSIEEG
+779 FLRSIEESG
-787 GILSQHRREAATLR
+787 TMPQHRREAATLR
-801 NIFETEKQKRDNYAA
+801 NIFETAKQKRDNYAA
-816 GQTGGQ
+816 GQIGSQ
-822 PSRTRNEAPAVGQPE
+822 PSRAGNETPAVGQPE
-837 TQRAAGTAQA
+837 TQRAAGASQA
-847 NPATDS
+847 NTATDS
-853 RVATDTGAG
+853 RMAADTGAG

-868 RGAATPSGNNRAAQ
+868 RNAATPSGNNRAAQ
-882 GARSRR
+882 SAGPSRST
-888 SAVQSVGPNQSVEGN
+888 VQGVGPNQSVEGN
-903 AEPQRTGG
+903 AEPQRNGG

-916 DSGRDNRQPAAG
+916 DSGRDNRQSAAG
-928 GAEQNPSTGSGSNK
+928 GTEQNQSAGSSSNA
-942 GVRDSSHA
+942 GVRDSSPA
-950 GDAAEARVSN
+950 GDAAETRVSN

-984 DDVVQVFHRPPEA
+984 DSSVQVFHRPPVA

-1008 RFTGPLSD
+1008 RFTNPLSA

-1029 LGKGTLSENIG
+1029 LGKGTLSENLG

-1056 LSNYP
+1056 LPNYP

-1100 ANVAVTPEGVVMAKT
+1100 AHVAVTPEGVVTAKT

>member
-21 QELARLMQGAN
+21 QELARLMQSTN

-48 ARAAAASQA
+48 ARSSAAAQA

-70 RIRVQGSDSKERA
+70 RIRVQGSDGKERA

-96 ALNNDEA
+96 ALNSDEA
-103 FRTAFDSMG
+103 FRAAFDSMS
-112 NASVEKQGEILADL
+112 NASVEKQGEILAGL

-143 EAIASIMKKA
+143 EAIASIMKEA
-153 REGLNK
+153 RRGLDK
-159 RTGEVES
+159 RTSEVES

-171 FGDVLG
+171 FGDILG

-266 ASLGATGGLI
+266 ASLGTVGGLL
-276 AGPPGAIAGALLGTG
+276 AGPPGAILGTTLGTG

-308 VATDSRLSEEQ
+308 VATDERLSEAQ
-319 RAEALSGPESTG
+319 RAEALSGPEVTG

-351 DMARSVMRRAG
+351 DMARSVMRRDG
-362 NTAAEGAAS
+362 SSAAEGAAS

-407 QNMLLESGSGVD
+407 QNVLLESGSGVD

-438 ALGVPRNLARRNR
+438 VLGVPRNLARRNR
-451 QQATP
+451 QQTTP
-456 SPDTAPT
+456 SPDTTPAEPT
-463 EPIEPDATAKPASD
+463 EPDTTLEDISD

-492 QQASTGRRSEAAA
+492 QQASTGRRSETAA
-505 VSDFWQGVKRMFKD
+505 VSDFWQGVKRMFQD
-519 NPDSITRDTVL
+519 NPDSVTRETVL
-530 GMYTQEGF
+530 SMYTQEGF

-581 AQATTPVERS
+581 AQATTP
-591 ATKATQV
+591 
-598 ETAEPTAQATTPAE
+598 AE
-612 GAATKAT
+612 GAATEAT
-619 QVAET
+619 PVAEA

-631 VQPAAPEAA
+631 D
-640 TAQSEPATKAA
+640 T
-651 TAQSEPAPAVEP
+651 
-663 DAVSTLNKELIG
+663 VSTLNKELIG
-675 KIRGVPRGTSTLP
+675 KIRGVPQGTSTIP
-688 EDYKEYVREYLRNG
+688 EDYKEYVRDYLRRG
-702 GTEED
+702 GTEDD
-707 LEALFSATPVVHRN
+707 LEALFSATPVVRRN
-721 SKSPS
+721 SKNPS

-764 QIAQLNAQAVNQYIG
+764 QIAQLNAQAVNQYIV
-779 FLRSIEEG
+779 FLRSIEESG
-787 GILSQHRREAATLR
+787 TLSQHRREAVTLR

-822 PSRTRNEAPAVGQPE
+822 PSRTRNETPAVGQPE
-837 TQRAAGTAQA
+837 TQRAAGAAQA

-888 SAVQSVGPNQSVEGN
+888 SAVQGVGPNQSVEGN

-928 GAEQNPSTGSGSNK
+928 GAEQNPSTGGGSNE
-942 GVRDSSHA
+942 GIRDSSPA

-984 DDVVQVFHRPPEA
+984 DSSVQVFHRPPVA
-997 EAAPEGYDWAA
+997 DAAPEGYDWAA
-1008 RFTGPLSD
+1008 RFMSPLSA

-1029 LGKGTLSENIG
+1029 LGKGTLSENLG

-1056 LSNYP
+1056 LPNYP
-1061 FTRRDRTKLEKLR
+1061 FARRDRTKLEKLR

-1100 ANVAVTPEGVVMAKT
+1100 AHVAVTPEGVVTAKT

>member
-10 PLRFIDVPDTG
+10 PLHFIDVPDTG
-21 QELARLMQGAN
+21 QELVRLMQGTN

-48 ARAAAASQA
+48 AAAQA

-83 VSRARELNRLAVD
+83 ASRARELNRLAVD
-96 ALNNDEA
+96 ALNSDEA

-112 NASVEKQGEILADL
+112 NASVEKQGEILSDL

-143 EAIASIMKKA
+143 EAIASIMKEA
-153 REGLNK
+153 RRGLDK

-166 AAGDA
+166 TAGDA

-177 ARFGQYAENLRSLF
+177 ARLGQYAENLRSLF
-191 TDNTAEDKRISGERR
+191 TDSTAEDKRISGERR

-319 RAEALSGPESTG
+319 RAEALSGPEAAG

-344 GIMGRGA
+344 SIMGRGA

-362 NTAAEGAAS
+362 SSAAEGAAS

-451 QQATP
+451 QQTTP
-456 SPDTAPT
+456 SPDTTST
-463 EPIEPDATAKPASD
+463 EPIEPDATAEPASD

-519 NPDSITRDTVL
+519 NPDSVTRETVL

-545 AAENA
+545 AAEKA

-581 AQATTPVERS
+581 AQATTP
-591 ATKATQV
+591 
-598 ETAEPTAQATTPAE
+598 AE
-612 GAATKAT
+612 GAATEAT
-619 QVAET
+619 PVAEA

-631 VQPAAPEAA
+631 AQTTAPEAA
-640 TAQSEPATKAA
+640 TVQP
-651 TAQSEPAPAVEP
+651 EPAPAVEP
-663 DAVSTLNKELIG
+663 DTVPTLNKELIG
-675 KIRGVPRGTSTLP
+675 KIRGVPQGTSTIP
-688 EDYKEYVREYLRNG
+688 EDYKEYVRDYLRKG
-702 GTEED
+702 GTEDD
-707 LEALFSATPVVHRN
+707 LEALYAATPVVRRN
-721 SKSPS
+721 SKNPS

-764 QIAQLNAQAVNQYIG
+764 QIAQLNAPSINQYIS
-779 FLRSIEEG
+779 FLRSIEESG
-787 GILSQHRREAATLR
+787 TMPQHRREAATLR
-801 NIFETEKQKRDNYAA
+801 NIFETAKQKRDNYAA
-816 GQTGGQ
+816 GQTGSQ
-822 PSRTRNEAPAVGQPE
+822 PSRAGNETPAVGQPE
-837 TQRAAGTAQA
+837 TQRAAGASQA
-847 NPATDS
+847 NTATDS
-853 RVATDTGAG
+853 RMAADTGAG
-862 ATVATG
+862 TTVATG
-868 RGAATPSGNNRAAQ
+868 RNAATPSGNNRAAQ

-888 SAVQSVGPNQSVEGN
+888 SAVQGVGPNQSNEGN

-911 SPATP
+911 NPATP

-928 GAEQNPSTGSGSNK
+928 GTEQNPSTGSGSNE
-942 GVRDSSHA
+942 GIRDSSSA
-950 GDAAEARVSN
+950 GDAAETRVSN

-970 VAEKSSAPAALKTV
+970 VAEKSSAPDALKTV
-984 DDVVQVFHRPPEA
+984 DSSVQVFHRPPVA

-1008 RFTGPLSD
+1008 RFTSPLSA

-1029 LGKGTLSENIG
+1029 LGKGTLSENLE

-1056 LSNYP
+1056 LPNYP

-1100 ANVAVTPEGVVMAKT
+1100 AHVAVTPEGVVTAKT

>member
-21 QELARLMQGAN
+21 QELVRLMQGTN
-32 NLMRTYASI
+32 NMIRAYASI

-48 ARAAAASQA
+48 ARAASAAQA

-70 RIRVQGSDSKERA
+70 RIRVQGSDGKERA
-83 VSRARELNRLAVD
+83 ASRTRELNRLAVD
-96 ALNNDEA
+96 ALNSDEA
-103 FRTAFDSMG
+103 FRTAFNSMG
-112 NASVEKQGEILADL
+112 NASVERQGEILSDL

-159 RTGEVES
+159 RTDEVES

-276 AGPPGAIAGALLGTG
+276 GGPPGAIAGALLGTG
-291 VSMLLGGAE
+291 ISMLLGGAE

-319 RAEALSGPESTG
+319 RAEALSGPEAAG

-362 NTAAEGAAS
+362 SSAAKGAAS

-451 QQATP
+451 QQTTP
-456 SPDTAPT
+456 TPDTTST
-463 EPIEPDATAKPASD
+463 EPIEPDATAEPASD

-492 QQASTGRRSEAAA
+492 QQASNGRRSEAAA

-519 NPDSITRDTVL
+519 NPDSVTRETVL

-545 AAENA
+545 AAEKA

-573 AAATTEPT
+573 AATTT
-581 AQATTPVERS
+581 
-591 ATKATQV
+591 
-598 ETAEPTAQATTPAE
+598 EPTAQATTPAE
-612 GAATKAT
+612 GAATEAT
-619 QVAET
+619 AAATTEPTAQATTPAEGAATEATPVAEA

-631 VQPAAPEAA
+631 AQPATPEA
-640 TAQSEPATKAA
+640 TVAQP
-651 TAQSEPAPAVEP
+651 EP
-663 DAVSTLNKELIG
+663 DTVSILNKELIG
-675 KIRGVPRGTSTLP
+675 RIRGVHFSQIYLPKDPSTLP
-688 EDYKEYVREYLRNG
+688 DEYKEYIRDYLRKG
-702 GTEED
+702 GTEDD
-707 LEALFSATPVVHRN
+707 LEALYAATPVVRRN
-721 SKSPS
+721 SKNPS
-726 SIYQFQQDIFR
+726 SIYQFQQNVFR
-737 QAIDE
+737 QAIDA

-764 QIAQLNAQAVNQYIG
+764 QIAQLNAPSINQYIS
-779 FLRSIEEG
+779 FLRSIEESG
-787 GILSQHRREAATLR
+787 TMPQHRREAATLR
-801 NIFETEKQKRDNYAA
+801 NIFETAKQKRDNYAA
-816 GQTGGQ
+816 GQIGSQ
-822 PSRTRNEAPAVGQPE
+822 PSRAGNETPAVGQPE
-837 TQRAAGTAQA
+837 TQRAAGASQA

-862 ATVATG
+862 TTVTT
-868 RGAATPSGNNRAAQ
+868 RRNAATPSGNNRAAQ
-882 GARSRR
+882 GTRSRR
-888 SAVQSVGPNQSVEGN
+888 SAVQGLGENQSNEGN

-911 SPATP
+911 NPATP

-928 GAEQNPSTGSGSNK
+928 GAEQNPSTGGGSNK
-942 GVRDSSHA
+942 GIRDSSPA
-950 GDAAEARVSN
+950 GDAAETRVSN

-984 DDVVQVFHRPPEA
+984 DSSVQVFHRPPVA
-997 EAAPEGYDWAA
+997 DAAPEGYDWAA
-1008 RFTGPLSD
+1008 RFTSPLSA

-1029 LGKGTLSENIG
+1029 LGKGTLSENLG
-1040 KLNELLVREAI
+1040 KLNQLLVREAI

-1056 LSNYP
+1056 LPNYP
-1061 FTRRDRTKLEKLR
+1061 FTRRDRTKLDKLR

-1079 KAAALPRI
+1079 RAEALPRI
-1087 PQEVIDEVSKARE
+1087 PQEVIDEVRKARE
-1100 ANVAVTPEGVVMAKT
+1100 AHVAVTPEGVVTAKT

>member
-10 PLRFIDVPDTG
+10 PLRFIEVPDTG
-21 QELARLMQGAN
+21 QELVRLMQGTN

-48 ARAAAASQA
+48 AAAQA
-57 KALGREEMLSNGQ
+57 KALGHEEMLSNGQ
-70 RIRVQGSDSKERA
+70 RIRVQGSNGKERA
-83 VSRARELNRLAVD
+83 DSRTRELNRLAVD
-96 ALNNDEA
+96 ALNSDEA
-103 FRTAFDSMG
+103 FRTAFNSMG
-112 NASVEKQGEILADL
+112 NASVERQGEILSDL

-159 RTGEVES
+159 RTDEVES

-223 QLREAEGAGLFDRA
+223 QLREAEGAGLFDRS

-276 AGPPGAIAGALLGTG
+276 GGPPGAIAGALLGTG
-291 VSMLLGGAE
+291 ISMLLGGAE

-319 RAEALSGPESTG
+319 RAEALSGPEAAG

-362 NTAAEGAAS
+362 SSAAKGAAS

-451 QQATP
+451 QQTTP
-456 SPDTAPT
+456 TPDTTST
-463 EPIEPDATAKPASD
+463 EPIEPDATAEPASD

-492 QQASTGRRSEAAA
+492 QQASNGRRSEAAA

-519 NPDSITRDTVL
+519 NPDSVTRETVL

-538 DPATFDA
+538 DPATFDT
-545 AAENA
+545 AAEKA

-581 AQATTPVERS
+581 AQATTP
-591 ATKATQV
+591 
-598 ETAEPTAQATTPAE
+598 AE
-612 GAATKAT
+612 GAATETT
-619 QVAET
+619 QVAEP
-624 ARAVAEP
+624 ARANAEP
-631 VQPAAPEAA
+631 AQPATPEA
-640 TAQSEPATKAA
+640 TVAQP
-651 TAQSEPAPAVEP
+651 EP
-663 DAVSTLNKELIG
+663 DTVSTLNKELIG
-675 KIRGVPRGTSTLP
+675 RIRGVQQGTSTLP
-688 EDYKEYVREYLRNG
+688 DDYKEYVRDYLRKG
-702 GTEED
+702 GTEND
-707 LEALFSATPVVHRN
+707 LEALYAATPVVRRN
-721 SKSPS
+721 SKNPS
-726 SIYQFQQDIFR
+726 SIYQFQQDVFR

-764 QIAQLNAQAVNQYIG
+764 QIAQLNAPSINQYIS
-779 FLRSIEEG
+779 FLRSIEESG
-787 GILSQHRREAATLR
+787 TMPQHRREAATLR
-801 NIFETEKQKRDNYAA
+801 NIFETAKQKRDNYAA
-816 GQTGGQ
+816 GQIGSQ
-822 PSRTRNEAPAVGQPE
+822 PSRAGNETPAVGQPE
-837 TQRAAGTAQA
+837 TQRAAGASQA

-862 ATVATG
+862 TTVTT
-868 RGAATPSGNNRAAQ
+868 RRNAATPSGNNRAAQ
-882 GARSRR
+882 GTRSRR
-888 SAVQSVGPNQSVEGN
+888 SAVQGLGENQSNEGN

-911 SPATP
+911 NPATP
-916 DSGRDNRQPAAG
+916 DSRRGNRQPAAG
-928 GAEQNPSTGSGSNK
+928 GAEQNPRTGSGSTE
-942 GVRDSSHA
+942 GIRDSSPA
-950 GDAAEARVSN
+950 GDAAETRVSN

-984 DDVVQVFHRPPEA
+984 DSSVQVFHRPPEA
-997 EAAPEGYDWAA
+997 DAAPEGYDWAA
-1008 RFTGPLSD
+1008 RFTSPLSA

-1029 LGKGTLSENIG
+1029 FGKGTLSENLG

-1056 LSNYP
+1056 LPNYP

-1087 PQEVIDEVSKARE
+1087 PQEVIDEVRKARE
-1100 ANVAVTPEGVVMAKT
+1100 AHVAVTPEGVVTAKT

>member
-1 MPINIPTFQ
+1 
-10 PLRFIDVPDTG
+10 
-21 QELARLMQGAN
+21 
-32 NLMRTYASI
+32 
-41 EAAKQRA
+41 
-48 ARAAAASQA
+48 
-57 KALGREEMLSNGQ
+57 
-70 RIRVQGSDSKERA
+70 
-83 VSRARELNRLAVD
+83 
-96 ALNNDEA
+96 
-103 FRTAFDSMG
+103 
-112 NASVEKQGEILADL
+112 
-126 EKNVVP
+126 
-132 NIAKGQAVEVQ
+132 
-143 EAIASIMKKA
+143 
-153 REGLNK
+153 
-159 RTGEVES
+159 
-166 AAGDA
+166 
-171 FGDVLG
+171 
-177 ARFGQYAENLRSLF
+177 
-191 TDNTAEDKRISGERR
+191 
-206 DKIMRDA
+206 
-213 IENNAYLRNQ
+213 
-223 QLREAEGAGLFDRA
+223 
-237 FNGTGSPWTNL
+237 
-248 TTTAAEMLPDF
+248 MLPDF
-259 AADIAPA
+259 AADITPA
-266 ASLGATGGLI
+266 AALGAVGRLGGPL
-276 AGPPGAIAGALLGTG
+276 GALAGTVLGTG

-308 VATDSRLSEEQ
+308 VATDERLSDAQ
-319 RAEALSGPESTG
+319 KMEALTGPESTG

-362 NTAAEGAAS
+362 SSAAEGAAS

-451 QQATP
+451 QQTTP
-456 SPDTAPT
+456 SSDTTST
-463 EPIEPDATAKPASD
+463 EPIEPDATAEPASD
-477 TTPPTPPAGGAFAAA
+477 TTPPSPPAGGAFAAA

-519 NPDSITRDTVL
+519 NPDSVTRETVL
-530 GMYTQEGF
+530 GMYKQEGF

-545 AAENA
+545 AADKA

-581 AQATTPVERS
+581 AQATTP
-591 ATKATQV
+591 
-598 ETAEPTAQATTPAE
+598 AE
-612 GAATKAT
+612 GAATEAT
-619 QVAET
+619 PVAEA

-631 VQPAAPEAA
+631 AQTTAPEAA
-640 TAQSEPATKAA
+640 TVQP
-651 TAQSEPAPAVEP
+651 EPAPAVEP
-663 DAVSTLNKELIG
+663 DTVPTLNKELIG
-675 KIRGVPRGTSTLP
+675 KIRGVPQGTSTIP
-688 EDYKEYVREYLRNG
+688 EDYKEYVRDYLRKG
-702 GTEED
+702 GTEDD
-707 LEALFSATPVVHRN
+707 LEALYAATPVVRRN
-721 SKSPS
+721 SKNPS

-764 QIAQLNAQAVNQYIG
+764 QIAQLNAPSINQYIS
-779 FLRSIEEG
+779 FLRSIEESG
-787 GILSQHRREAATLR
+787 TMPQHRREAATLR
-801 NIFETEKQKRDNYAA
+801 NIFETAKQKRDNYAA
-816 GQTGGQ
+816 GQTGSQ
-822 PSRTRNEAPAVGQPE
+822 PSRAGNETPAVGQPE
-837 TQRAAGTAQA
+837 TQRAAGASQA
-847 NPATDS
+847 NTATDS
-853 RVATDTGAG
+853 RMAADTGAG
-862 ATVATG
+862 TTVATG
-868 RGAATPSGNNRAAQ
+868 RNAATPSGNNRAAQ

-888 SAVQSVGPNQSVEGN
+888 SAVQGLGENQSNEGN

-911 SPATP
+911 NPATP

-928 GAEQNPSTGSGSNK
+928 GAEQNTSTGSGSTE
-942 GVRDSSHA
+942 GIRDSSPA
-950 GDAAEARVSN
+950 GDAAETRVSN

-984 DDVVQVFHRPPEA
+984 ESSVQVFHRPPMA
-997 EAAPEGYDWAA
+997 DAAPEGYDWAA
-1008 RFTGPLSD
+1008 RFTSPLSA

-1029 LGKGTLSENIG
+1029 LGKGTLSENLE
-1040 KLNELLVREAI
+1040 KLNALLVREAI

-1056 LSNYP
+1056 LPNYP

-1100 ANVAVTPEGVVMAKT
+1100 AHVAVTPEGVVTAKT

>member
-10 PLRFIDVPDTG
+10 PLRFIEVPDTG
-21 QELARLMQGAN
+21 QELVRLMQGTN

-48 ARAAAASQA
+48 AAAQA
-57 KALGREEMLSNGQ
+57 KALGHEEMLSNGQ
-70 RIRVQGSDSKERA
+70 RIRVQGSNGKERA
-83 VSRARELNRLAVD
+83 DSRTRELNRLAVD
-96 ALNNDEA
+96 ALNSDEA
-103 FRTAFDSMG
+103 FRTAFNSMG
-112 NASVEKQGEILADL
+112 NASVERQGEILSDL

-159 RTGEVES
+159 RTDEVES

-223 QLREAEGAGLFDRA
+223 QLREAEGAGLFDRS

-276 AGPPGAIAGALLGTG
+276 GGPPGAIAGALLGTG
-291 VSMLLGGAE
+291 ISMLLGGAE

-319 RAEALSGPESTG
+319 RAEALSGPEAAG

-362 NTAAEGAAS
+362 SSAAKGAAS

-451 QQATP
+451 QQTTP
-456 SPDTAPT
+456 TPDTTST
-463 EPIEPDATAKPASD
+463 EPIEPDATAEPASD

-492 QQASTGRRSEAAA
+492 QQASNGRRSEAAA

-519 NPDSITRDTVL
+519 NPDSVTRETVL

-538 DPATFDA
+538 DPATFDT
-545 AAENA
+545 AAEKA

-581 AQATTPVERS
+581 AQATTP
-591 ATKATQV
+591 
-598 ETAEPTAQATTPAE
+598 AE
-612 GAATKAT
+612 GAATETT
-619 QVAET
+619 QVAEP
-624 ARAVAEP
+624 ARANAEP
-631 VQPAAPEAA
+631 AQPATPEA
-640 TAQSEPATKAA
+640 TVAQP
-651 TAQSEPAPAVEP
+651 EP
-663 DAVSTLNKELIG
+663 DTVSILNKELIG
-675 KIRGVPRGTSTLP
+675 RIRGVQQGTSTLP
-688 EDYKEYVREYLRNG
+688 DDYKEYVRDYLRKG
-702 GTEED
+702 GTEND
-707 LEALFSATPVVHRN
+707 LEALYAATPVVRRN
-721 SKSPS
+721 SKNPS
-726 SIYQFQQDIFR
+726 SIYQFQQDVFR

-764 QIAQLNAQAVNQYIG
+764 QIAQLNAPSINQYIS
-779 FLRSIEEG
+779 FLRSIEESG
-787 GILSQHRREAATLR
+787 TMPQHRREAATLR
-801 NIFETEKQKRDNYAA
+801 NIFETAKQKRDNYAA
-816 GQTGGQ
+816 GQIGSQ
-822 PSRTRNEAPAVGQPE
+822 PSRAGNETPAVGQPE
-837 TQRAAGTAQA
+837 TQRAAGASQA

-862 ATVATG
+862 TTVTT
-868 RGAATPSGNNRAAQ
+868 RRNAATPSGNNRAAQ
-882 GARSRR
+882 GTRSRR
-888 SAVQSVGPNQSVEGN
+888 SAVQGLGENQSNEGN

-911 SPATP
+911 NPATP
-916 DSGRDNRQPAAG
+916 DSRRGNRQPAAG
-928 GAEQNPSTGSGSNK
+928 GAEQNPRTGSGSTE
-942 GVRDSSHA
+942 GIRDSSPA
-950 GDAAEARVSN
+950 GDAAETRVSN

-984 DDVVQVFHRPPEA
+984 DSSVQVFHRPPEA
-997 EAAPEGYDWAA
+997 DAAPEGYDWAA
-1008 RFTGPLSD
+1008 RFTSPLSA

-1029 LGKGTLSENIG
+1029 FGKGTLSENLG

-1056 LSNYP
+1056 LPNYP

-1087 PQEVIDEVSKARE
+1087 PQEVIDEVRKARE
-1100 ANVAVTPEGVVMAKT
+1100 AHVAVTPEGVVTAKT

>member
-21 QELARLMQGAN
+21 QELVRLMQGTN
-32 NLMRTYASI
+32 NMIRAYASI

-48 ARAAAASQA
+48 ARAASAAQA

-70 RIRVQGSDSKERA
+70 RIRVQGSDGKERA
-83 VSRARELNRLAVD
+83 ASRTRELNRLAVD
-96 ALNNDEA
+96 ALNSDEA
-103 FRTAFDSMG
+103 FRTAFNSMG
-112 NASVEKQGEILADL
+112 NASVERQGEILSDL
-126 EKNVVP
+126 EKTVVP

-159 RTGEVES
+159 RTDEVES

-276 AGPPGAIAGALLGTG
+276 GGPPGAIAGALLGTG

-319 RAEALSGPESTG
+319 RAEALSGPEAAG

-362 NTAAEGAAS
+362 SSAAKGAAS

-451 QQATP
+451 QQTTP
-456 SPDTAPT
+456 TPDTTST
-463 EPIEPDATAKPASD
+463 EPIEPDATAEPASD

-492 QQASTGRRSEAAA
+492 QQASNGRRSEAAA

-519 NPDSITRDTVL
+519 NPDSVTRETVL

-545 AAENA
+545 AAEKA

-573 AAATTEPT
+573 AATTT
-581 AQATTPVERS
+581 
-591 ATKATQV
+591 
-598 ETAEPTAQATTPAE
+598 EPTAQATTPAE
-612 GAATKAT
+612 GAATEAT
-619 QVAET
+619 AAATTEPTAQATTPAEGAATEATPVAEA

-631 VQPAAPEAA
+631 AQPATPEA
-640 TAQSEPATKAA
+640 TVAQP
-651 TAQSEPAPAVEP
+651 EP
-663 DAVSTLNKELIG
+663 DTVSTLNKELIG
-675 KIRGVPRGTSTLP
+675 RIRGVHFSQIYLPKDSSTLP
-688 EDYKEYVREYLRNG
+688 DEYKEYIRDYLRKG
-702 GTEED
+702 GTEDD
-707 LEALFSATPVVHRN
+707 LEALYAATPVVRRN
-721 SKSPS
+721 SKNPS
-726 SIYQFQQDIFR
+726 SIYQFQQNVFR

-764 QIAQLNAQAVNQYIG
+764 QIAQLNAPSINQYIS
-779 FLRSIEEG
+779 FLRSIEESG
-787 GILSQHRREAATLR
+787 TMPQHRREAATLR
-801 NIFETEKQKRDNYAA
+801 NIFETAKQKRDNYAA
-816 GQTGGQ
+816 GQTGSQ
-822 PSRTRNEAPAVGQPE
+822 PSRAGNETPAVGQPE
-837 TQRAAGTAQA
+837 TQRAAGASQA

-853 RVATDTGAG
+853 RMAADTGAG
-862 ATVATG
+862 TTVATG
-868 RGAATPSGNNRAAQ
+868 RNAATPSGNNRAAQ
-882 GARSRR
+882 GAGPSR
-888 SAVQSVGPNQSVEGN
+888 SAVQGLGENQSNEGN

-911 SPATP
+911 NPATP

-928 GAEQNPSTGSGSNK
+928 GAEQNPSTGGGSNK
-942 GVRDSSHA
+942 GIRDSSPA
-950 GDAAEARVSN
+950 GDAAETRVSN

-984 DDVVQVFHRPPEA
+984 DSSVQVFHRPPVA
-997 EAAPEGYDWAA
+997 DAAPEGYDWAA
-1008 RFTGPLSD
+1008 RFTSPLSA

-1029 LGKGTLSENIG
+1029 LGKGTLSENLG

-1056 LSNYP
+1056 LPNYP

-1100 ANVAVTPEGVVMAKT
+1100 AHVAVTPEGVVTAKT

>member
-21 QELARLMQGAN
+21 QELVRLMQGTN

-48 ARAAAASQA
+48 AAAQA

-83 VSRARELNRLAVD
+83 ASRARELNRLAVD
-96 ALNNDEA
+96 ALNSDEA

-112 NASVEKQGEILADL
+112 NASVEKQGEILSDL

-143 EAIASIMKKA
+143 EAIASIMKEA
-153 REGLNK
+153 RRGLDK

-177 ARFGQYAENLRSLF
+177 ARLGQYAENLRSLF
-191 TDNTAEDKRISGERR
+191 TDSTAEDKRISGERR
-206 DKIMRDA
+206 DKIMRDT

-276 AGPPGAIAGALLGTG
+276 AGPPGATVGALLGTG

-319 RAEALSGPESTG
+319 RAEALSGPEAAG

-362 NTAAEGAAS
+362 SSAAEGAAS

-451 QQATP
+451 QQTTP
-456 SPDTAPT
+456 SPDTTST
-463 EPIEPDATAKPASD
+463 EPIEPDATAEPASD

-519 NPDSITRDTVL
+519 NPDSVTRETVL
-530 GMYTQEGF
+530 DMYTQEGF

-545 AAENA
+545 AAEKA

-573 AAATTEPT
+573 AAT
-581 AQATTPVERS
+581 
-591 ATKATQV
+591 
-598 ETAEPTAQATTPAE
+598 TAESTAQATTPAE
-612 GAATKAT
+612 GAATEATAAATTEPTAHATTPAEGAATETT
-619 QVAET
+619 QVAEP
-624 ARAVAEP
+624 ARANAEP
-631 VQPAAPEAA
+631 AQPATTEA
-640 TAQSEPATKAA
+640 TVAQP
-651 TAQSEPAPAVEP
+651 EP
-663 DAVSTLNKELIG
+663 DTVSTLNKELIG
-675 KIRGVPRGTSTLP
+675 RVRGVQQGTSTLP
-688 EDYKEYVREYLRNG
+688 DDYKEYVRDYLRKG
-702 GTEED
+702 GTEDD
-707 LEALFSATPVVHRN
+707 LEALYAATPVVRRN
-721 SKSPS
+721 SKNPS
-726 SIYQFQQDIFR
+726 SIYQFQQDVFR

-764 QIAQLNAQAVNQYIG
+764 QIAQLNAPSINQYIS
-779 FLRSIEEG
+779 FLRSIEESG
-787 GILSQHRREAATLR
+787 TMPQHRREAATLR
-801 NIFETEKQKRDNYAA
+801 NIFETAKQKRDNYAA
-816 GQTGGQ
+816 GQTGSQ
-822 PSRTRNEAPAVGQPE
+822 PSRTGNETPAVGQPE
-837 TQRAAGTAQA
+837 TQRAAGASQA
-847 NPATDS
+847 NTATDS
-853 RVATDTGAG
+853 RMAADTGAG
-862 ATVATG
+862 TTVATG
-868 RGAATPSGNNRAAQ
+868 RNVATPSGNNRAAQ

-888 SAVQSVGPNQSVEGN
+888 SAVQGVGENQSNEGN

-911 SPATP
+911 NPATP

-928 GAEQNPSTGSGSNK
+928 GAEQNTSTGSGSTE
-942 GVRDSSHA
+942 GIRDSSPA
-950 GDAAEARVSN
+950 GDAAETRVSN

-970 VAEKSSAPAALKTV
+970 VAEKSSAPAVLKTV
-984 DDVVQVFHRPPEA
+984 DSSVQVFHRPPEA
-997 EAAPEGYDWAA
+997 DAAPEGYDWAA
-1008 RFTGPLSD
+1008 RFTSPLSA

-1029 LGKGTLSENIG
+1029 LGKGTLSENLG
-1040 KLNELLVREAI
+1040 KLNQLLVREAI

-1056 LSNYP
+1056 LPNYP

-1079 KAAALPRI
+1079 RAEALPRI

-1100 ANVAVTPEGVVMAKT
+1100 AHVAVTPEGVVTAKT

>member
-21 QELARLMQGAN
+21 QELVRLMQGTN
-32 NLMRTYASI
+32 NLMRAYASI

-48 ARAAAASQA
+48 SAAQA

-70 RIRVQGSDSKERA
+70 RIRVQGSDGKERA
-83 VSRARELNRLAVD
+83 ASRARELNRLAVD
-96 ALNNDEA
+96 ALNSDEA
-103 FRTAFDSMG
+103 FRTAFNSMG
-112 NASVEKQGEILADL
+112 NASVERQGEILSDL

-143 EAIASIMKKA
+143 EAIASIMKEA
-153 REGLNK
+153 RRGLDK
-159 RTGEVES
+159 RTGEVEN

-177 ARFGQYAENLRSLF
+177 ARLGQYAENLRSLF
-191 TDNTAEDKRISGERR
+191 TDSTAEDKRISGERR
-206 DKIMRDA
+206 DKIMRDT

-308 VATDSRLSEEQ
+308 VATDSRLSEEH
-319 RAEALSGPESTG
+319 RAEALSGPEAAG

-362 NTAAEGAAS
+362 SSAAEGAAS

-407 QNMLLESGSGVD
+407 QNVLLESGSGVD

-438 ALGVPRNLARRNR
+438 VLGVPRNLARRNR
-451 QQATP
+451 QQTTP
-456 SPDTAPT
+456 SPDTTST
-463 EPIEPDATAKPASD
+463 EPIEPDATAEPASD
-477 TTPPTPPAGGAFAAA
+477 TTPPSPPTGGAFAAV
-492 QQASTGRRSEAAA
+492 QQAGTGRRSEAAA

-519 NPDSITRDTVL
+519 NPDSVTRETVL

-562 LFNKIRSTDAT
+562 LFNKVRSTEAT
-573 AAATTEPT
+573 AAATTEP
-581 AQATTPVERS
+581 AAAATT
-591 ATKATQV
+591 
-598 ETAEPTAQATTPAE
+598 EPTAVATTEPTVQATTPAE
-612 GAATKAT
+612 SAATKAT
-619 QVAET
+619 PVAEA
-624 ARAVAEP
+624 ARADVEP
-631 VQPAAPEAA
+631 VQPTTPE
-640 TAQSEPATKAA
+640 TTVAQP
-651 TAQSEPAPAVEP
+651 EP
-663 DAVSTLNKELIG
+663 DTVSTLNKELIG
-675 KIRGVPRGTSTLP
+675 KIRGVPQGTSTIP
-688 EDYKEYVREYLRNG
+688 EDYKEYVRDYLHRG
-702 GTEED
+702 GTEDD
-707 LEALFSATPVVHRN
+707 LEALFSATPVVRRN
-721 SKSPS
+721 SKNPS

-764 QIAQLNAQAVNQYIG
+764 QIAQLDAHAVNQYIG
-779 FLRSIEEG
+779 FLRSVEESG
-787 GILSQHRREAATLR
+787 TLSQHRREAATLR

-822 PSRTRNEAPAVGQPE
+822 PSRTRNETPAVGQPE
-837 TQRAAGTAQA
+837 TQRAAGAAQA

-862 ATVATG
+862 ATVAT
-868 RGAATPSGNNRAAQ
+868 RRTTATPSGNNRAAQ
-882 GARSRR
+882 GAGPSR
-888 SAVQSVGPNQSVEGN
+888 SAVQGVGPNQSVEGN
-903 AEPQRTGG
+903 AGPQRTGG

-928 GAEQNPSTGSGSNK
+928 GAKQNPSTGSGSSE
-942 GVRDSSHA
+942 GIRDSSPA
-950 GDAAEARVSN
+950 GDAAETRVSN

-970 VAEKSSAPAALKTV
+970 VAEKASAPAALKTV
-984 DDVVQVFHRPPEA
+984 DSSVRVFHRPPA
-997 EAAPEGYDWAA
+997 ADAAPEGYDWAA
-1008 RFTGPLSD
+1008 RFTSPLSA

-1029 LGKGTLSENIG
+1029 LGKGTLSENLE

-1056 LSNYP
+1056 LPNYP

-1100 ANVAVTPEGVVMAKT
+1100 ANVAVTPEGVVTAKT

>member
-21 QELARLMQGAN
+21 QELVRLMQGTN
-32 NLMRTYASI
+32 NLMRAYASI

-48 ARAAAASQA
+48 AAAQA

-70 RIRVQGSDSKERA
+70 RIRVQGSDGKERA
-83 VSRARELNRLAVD
+83 ASRARELNRLAVD
-96 ALNNDEA
+96 ALNSDEA
-103 FRTAFDSMG
+103 FRTAFNSMG
-112 NASVEKQGEILADL
+112 NASVERQGEILSDL

-143 EAIASIMKKA
+143 EAIASIMKEA
-153 REGLNK
+153 RRGLDK
-159 RTGEVES
+159 RTGEVEN

-177 ARFGQYAENLRSLF
+177 ARLGQYAENLRSLF
-191 TDNTAEDKRISGERR
+191 TDSTAEDKRISGERR
-206 DKIMRDA
+206 DKIMRDT

-308 VATDSRLSEEQ
+308 VATDERLSDAQ
-319 RAEALSGPESTG
+319 RMGALTGPESTG

-362 NTAAEGAAS
+362 SSAAEGAAS

-407 QNMLLESGSGVD
+407 QNVLLESGSGVD

-438 ALGVPRNLARRNR
+438 VLGVPRNLARRNR
-451 QQATP
+451 QQTTP
-456 SPDTAPT
+456 SPDTTST
-463 EPIEPDATAKPASD
+463 EPIEPDATAEPASD
-477 TTPPTPPAGGAFAAA
+477 TTPPSPPTGGAFAAV
-492 QQASTGRRSEAAA
+492 QQAGTGRRSEAAA

-519 NPDSITRDTVL
+519 NPDSVTRETVL

-545 AAENA
+545 AAEKT

-562 LFNKIRSTDAT
+562 LFNKVRSTDATAAETTEPT

-581 AQATTPVERS
+581 AQATTP
-591 ATKATQV
+591 
-598 ETAEPTAQATTPAE
+598 AES
-612 GAATKAT
+612 AATKAT
-619 QVAET
+619 PVAEA
-624 ARAVAEP
+624 ARADAEP
-631 VQPAAPEAA
+631 VQPTTPE
-640 TAQSEPATKAA
+640 TTVAQPEPNT
-651 TAQSEPAPAVEP
+651 
-663 DAVSTLNKELIG
+663 VSTLNKELIG
-675 KIRGVPRGTSTLP
+675 KIRGVPQGTSTIP
-688 EDYKEYVREYLRNG
+688 EDYKEYVRDYLHKG
-702 GTEED
+702 GTEDD
-707 LEALFSATPVVHRN
+707 LEALFSATPVVRRN
-721 SKSPS
+721 SKNPS

-764 QIAQLNAQAVNQYIG
+764 QIAQLDAHAVNQYIV
-779 FLRSIEEG
+779 FLRSIEESG
-787 GILSQHRREAATLR
+787 TLSQHRREAATLR

-816 GQTGGQ
+816 GQTGSQ
-822 PSRTRNEAPAVGQPE
+822 PSRTRNETPAVGQPE
-837 TQRAAGTAQA
+837 TQRAAGAAQA

-862 ATVATG
+862 ATVAT
-868 RGAATPSGNNRAAQ
+868 RRTTATPSGNNRAAQ
-882 GARSRR
+882 GAGPSR
-888 SAVQSVGPNQSVEGN
+888 SAVQGVGPNQSVEGN

-911 SPATP
+911 NPATP

-928 GAEQNPSTGSGSNK
+928 GAKQNPSTGSGSSE
-942 GVRDSSHA
+942 GIRDSSPA
-950 GDAAEARVSN
+950 GDAAETRVSN

-984 DDVVQVFHRPPEA
+984 DSSVQVFHRPPA
-997 EAAPEGYDWAA
+997 ADAAPEGYDWAA
-1008 RFTGPLSD
+1008 RFTSPLSA

-1029 LGKGTLSENIG
+1029 LGKGTLSENLG

-1056 LSNYP
+1056 LPNYP
-1061 FTRRDRTKLEKLR
+1061 FIRRDRTKLEKLR

-1100 ANVAVTPEGVVMAKT
+1100 ANVAVTPEGVVTAKT

>member
-21 QELARLMQGAN
+21 QELARLMQGTN

-48 ARAAAASQA
+48 ARAAAAAQA

-70 RIRVQGSDSKERA
+70 RIRVQGSGKERA
-83 VSRARELNRLAVD
+83 ANRARELNRLAVD
-96 ALNNDEA
+96 ALNSDEA
-103 FRTAFDSMG
+103 FRTAFNSMG
-112 NASVEKQGEILADL
+112 NASVEKQGEILSDL

-143 EAIASIMKKA
+143 EAITSIMKKA

-159 RTGEVES
+159 RTDEVES

-177 ARFGQYAENLRSLF
+177 ARLGQYAENLRSLF
-191 TDNTAEDKRISGERR
+191 TDSTAEDKRISGERR

-319 RAEALSGPESTG
+319 RAEALSGPEAAG

-362 NTAAEGAAS
+362 SSAAEGAAS

-451 QQATP
+451 QQTTP
-456 SPDTAPT
+456 SPDTAST
-463 EPIEPDATAKPASD
+463 EPIEPDATAEPTSD

-519 NPDSITRDTVL
+519 NPDSVTRETVL

-538 DPATFDA
+538 DPATFDV
-545 AAENA
+545 AAEKA

-573 AAATTEPT
+573 ATATTEPT
-581 AQATTPVERS
+581 AQAITP
-591 ATKATQV
+591 T
-598 ETAEPTAQATTPAE
+598 E
-612 GAATKAT
+612 GAATEAT
-619 QVAET
+619 PVAEA
-624 ARAVAEP
+624 ARAVADP
-631 VQPAAPEAA
+631 VQTTAPEAA
-640 TAQSEPATKAA
+640 TARP
-651 TAQSEPAPAVEP
+651 EPAPAVEP
-663 DAVSTLNKELIG
+663 DTVSTLNKELIG
-675 KIRGVPRGTSTLP
+675 KIRGVPQGTSTIP
-688 EDYKEYVREYLRNG
+688 EDYKEYVRDYLRKG
-702 GTEED
+702 GTEDD
-707 LEALFSATPVVHRN
+707 LEALYTATPVVRRN
-721 SKSPS
+721 SKNPS
-726 SIYQFQQDIFR
+726 SIYQFQQDVFR

-764 QIAQLNAQAVNQYIG
+764 QIAQLNAPSINQYIS
-779 FLRSIEEG
+779 FLRSIEESG
-787 GILSQHRREAATLR
+787 TMPQHRREAATLR
-801 NIFETEKQKRDNYAA
+801 NIFETAKQKRDNYAA
-816 GQTGGQ
+816 GQTGSQ
-822 PSRTRNEAPAVGQPE
+822 PSRAGNETPAVGQPE
-837 TQRAAGTAQA
+837 TQRAAGASQA
-847 NPATDS
+847 NTATDS
-853 RVATDTGAG
+853 RMAADTGAG
-862 ATVATG
+862 TTVATG
-868 RGAATPSGNNRAAQ
+868 RNVATPSGNNRAAQ

-888 SAVQSVGPNQSVEGN
+888 SAVQGLGENQSNEGN

-911 SPATP
+911 NPATP
-916 DSGRDNRQPAAG
+916 DSGRDNRQPTAG
-928 GAEQNPSTGSGSNK
+928 GTEQNQSAGSSSNE
-942 GVRDSSHA
+942 GIRDSSPA
-950 GDAAEARVSN
+950 GDAAETRVSN

-970 VAEKSSAPAALKTV
+970 VAEKSSAPDALKTV
-984 DDVVQVFHRPPEA
+984 DSSVQVFHRPPVA
-997 EAAPEGYDWAA
+997 DAAPEGYDWAA
-1008 RFTGPLSD
+1008 RFTSPLSA

-1029 LGKGTLSENIG
+1029 LGKGTLSENLG

-1056 LSNYP
+1056 LPNYP

-1100 ANVAVTPEGVVMAKT
+1100 AHVAVTPEGVVTAKT

>member
-21 QELARLMQGAN
+21 QELVRLMQGTN
-32 NLMRTYASI
+32 NLMRAYASI

-48 ARAAAASQA
+48 AAAQA

-70 RIRVQGSDSKERA
+70 RIRVQGSDGKERA
-83 VSRARELNRLAVD
+83 ASRARELNRLAVD
-96 ALNNDEA
+96 ALNSDEA
-103 FRTAFDSMG
+103 FRTAFNSMG
-112 NASVEKQGEILADL
+112 NASVERQGEILSDL

-143 EAIASIMKKA
+143 EAIASIMKEA
-153 REGLNK
+153 RRGLDK
-159 RTGEVES
+159 RTGEVEN

-177 ARFGQYAENLRSLF
+177 ARLGQYAENLRSLF
-191 TDNTAEDKRISGERR
+191 TDSTAEDKRISGERR
-206 DKIMRDA
+206 DKIMRDT

-308 VATDSRLSEEQ
+308 VATDERLSDAQ
-319 RAEALSGPESTG
+319 RMEALTGPESTG

-362 NTAAEGAAS
+362 SSAAEGAAS

-407 QNMLLESGSGVD
+407 QNVLLESGSGVD

-438 ALGVPRNLARRNR
+438 VLGVPRNLARRNR
-451 QQATP
+451 QQTTP
-456 SPDTAPT
+456 SPDTTST
-463 EPIEPDATAKPASD
+463 EPIEPDATAEPASD
-477 TTPPTPPAGGAFAAA
+477 TTPPSPPTGGAFAAV
-492 QQASTGRRSEAAA
+492 QQAGTGRRSEAAA

-519 NPDSITRDTVL
+519 NPDSVTRETVL

-545 AAENA
+545 AAEKA

-562 LFNKIRSTDAT
+562 LFNKVRSTDAT

-581 AQATTPVERS
+581 AAATTEPTAA
-591 ATKATQV
+591 ATT
-598 ETAEPTAQATTPAE
+598 EPTAQATTPAE
-612 GAATKAT
+612 SAATKAT
-619 QVAET
+619 PVAEA
-624 ARAVAEP
+624 ARADAEP
-631 VQPAAPEAA
+631 VQPTTPE
-640 TAQSEPATKAA
+640 TTVAQSEPDT
-651 TAQSEPAPAVEP
+651 
-663 DAVSTLNKELIG
+663 VSTLNKELIG
-675 KIRGVPRGTSTLP
+675 KIRGVPQGTSTIP
-688 EDYKEYVREYLRNG
+688 EDYKEYVRDYLHRG
-702 GTEED
+702 GTEDD
-707 LEALFSATPVVHRN
+707 LEALFSATPVVRRN
-721 SKSPS
+721 SKNPS

-764 QIAQLNAQAVNQYIG
+764 QIAQLDAHAVNQYIG
-779 FLRSIEEG
+779 FLRSIEESG
-787 GILSQHRREAATLR
+787 TLSQHRREAATLR

-816 GQTGGQ
+816 GQTGSQ
-822 PSRTRNEAPAVGQPE
+822 PSRTRNETPAVGQPE
-837 TQRAAGTAQA
+837 TQRAAGAAQA

-862 ATVATG
+862 ATVAT
-868 RGAATPSGNNRAAQ
+868 RRTTATPSGNNRAAQ
-882 GARSRR
+882 GAGPSR
-888 SAVQSVGPNQSVEGN
+888 SAVQGVGPNQSVEGN
-903 AEPQRTGG
+903 AGPQRTGG
-911 SPATP
+911 NPATP

-928 GAEQNPSTGSGSNK
+928 GAKQNPSTGSGSSE
-942 GVRDSSHA
+942 GIRDSSPA
-950 GDAAEARVSN
+950 GDAAETRVSN

-970 VAEKSSAPAALKTV
+970 VAEKASAPAALKTV
-984 DDVVQVFHRPPEA
+984 DSSVQVFHRPPMA
-997 EAAPEGYDWAA
+997 DAAPEGYDWAA
-1008 RFTGPLSD
+1008 RFTSPLSA

-1029 LGKGTLSENIG
+1029 LGKGALSENLG

-1056 LSNYP
+1056 LPNYP

-1100 ANVAVTPEGVVMAKT
+1100 ANVAVTPEGVVTAKT

>member
-21 QELARLMQGAN
+21 QELARLMQGTN

-70 RIRVQGSDSKERA
+70 RIRVQGSDGKERA

-132 NIAKGQAVEVQ
+132 NIAKGQSVEVQ
-143 EAIASIMKKA
+143 EAIASIMKEA
-153 REGLNK
+153 RRGLDK
-159 RTGEVES
+159 RTSEVES

-171 FGDVLG
+171 FGDILG

-191 TDNTAEDKRISGERR
+191 TDSTAEDKRISGERR

-237 FNGTGSPWTNL
+237 FNGTGSAWTNL

-259 AADIAPA
+259 AADITPA
-266 ASLGATGGLI
+266 AALGTIGRLGGPLGAL
-276 AGPPGAIAGALLGTG
+276 AGTVLGTG

-308 VATDSRLSEEQ
+308 VATDDRLSEAQ
-319 RAEALSGPESTG
+319 REEALSGPESTG

-362 NTAAEGAAS
+362 SSAAEGAAS

-407 QNMLLESGSGVD
+407 QNMLFESGSGVD

-451 QQATP
+451 QQTTP
-456 SPDTAPT
+456 SSDAAST
-463 EPIEPDATAKPASD
+463 EPIEPDVTVDDASE
-477 TTPPTPPAGGAFAAA
+477 TTPPAPPAGGAFAAV
-492 QQASTGRRSEAAA
+492 QQASTGRRSETAA

-519 NPDSITRDTVL
+519 NPDSVTRETVL
-530 GMYTQEGF
+530 SMYTQEGF

-545 AAENA
+545 AAEKA

-573 AAATTEPT
+573 AASTTEPT
-581 AQATTPVERS
+581 AQATTP
-591 ATKATQV
+591 
-598 ETAEPTAQATTPAE
+598 AES
-612 GAATKAT
+612 AATEAT
-619 QVAET
+619 PVAEA

-631 VQPAAPEAA
+631 VQPAAPEVT
-640 TAQSEPATKAA
+640 TAQP
-651 TAQSEPAPAVEP
+651 EPAPAVEP
-663 DAVSTLNKELIG
+663 DTVSTLNKELIG
-675 KIRGVPRGTSTLP
+675 KIRGVPQGTSTIP
-688 EDYKEYVREYLRNG
+688 EDYKEYVRDYLRRG
-702 GTEED
+702 GTEDD
-707 LEALFSATPVVHRN
+707 LEALFSATPVVRRN
-721 SKSPS
+721 SKNPS

-779 FLRSIEEG
+779 FLRSIEESG
-787 GILSQHRREAATLR
+787 TLSQHRREAATLR
-801 NIFETEKQKRDNYAA
+801 KIFETEKQKRDNYAA

-837 TQRAAGTAQA
+837 TQRAAGAAQA

-888 SAVQSVGPNQSVEGN
+888 SAIQGVGPNQSVEGN

-928 GAEQNPSTGSGSNK
+928 GAEQNPSTGGGSNE
-942 GVRDSSHA
+942 GIRDSSPA
-950 GDAAEARVSN
+950 GDAAETRVSN

-984 DDVVQVFHRPPEA
+984 DSSVQVFHRPPVA

-1008 RFTGPLSD
+1008 RFTSPLSD
-1016 AEAKTM
+1016 AEARTM

-1029 LGKGTLSENIG
+1029 LGKGTLSENLG

-1056 LSNYP
+1056 LPNYP

-1100 ANVAVTPEGVVMAKT
+1100 AHVAVTPEGVVTAKT

>member
-10 PLRFIDVPDTG
+10 PLRFIEVPDTG
-21 QELARLMQGAN
+21 QELVRLMQGTN

-48 ARAAAASQA
+48 AAAQA
-57 KALGREEMLSNGQ
+57 KALGHEEMLSNGQ
-70 RIRVQGSDSKERA
+70 RIRVQGSNGKERA
-83 VSRARELNRLAVD
+83 DSRTRELNRLAVD
-96 ALNNDEA
+96 ALNSDEA
-103 FRTAFDSMG
+103 FRTAFNSMG
-112 NASVEKQGEILADL
+112 NASVERQGEILSDL

-159 RTGEVES
+159 RSDEVES

-171 FGDVLG
+171 FGDILG

-191 TDNTAEDKRISGERR
+191 TDSTAEDKRISGERR

-223 QLREAEGAGLFDRA
+223 QLREAEGAGLFDRS

-276 AGPPGAIAGALLGTG
+276 GGPPGAIAGALLGTG
-291 VSMLLGGAE
+291 ISMLLGGAE

-319 RAEALSGPESTG
+319 RAEALSGPEAAG

-362 NTAAEGAAS
+362 SSAAKGAAS

-401 GAEQVA
+401 GAEQVT

-451 QQATP
+451 QQTTP
-456 SPDTAPT
+456 TPDTTST
-463 EPIEPDATAKPASD
+463 EPIEPDATAEPASD

-492 QQASTGRRSEAAA
+492 QQASNGRRSEAAA

-519 NPDSITRDTVL
+519 NPDSVTRETVL

-545 AAENA
+545 AAEKA

-573 AAATTEPT
+573 AATTT
-581 AQATTPVERS
+581 
-591 ATKATQV
+591 
-598 ETAEPTAQATTPAE
+598 EPTAQATTPAE
-612 GAATKAT
+612 GAATEAT
-619 QVAET
+619 AAATTEPTAQATTPAEGAATEATPVAEA

-631 VQPAAPEAA
+631 AQPATPEA
-640 TAQSEPATKAA
+640 TVAQP
-651 TAQSEPAPAVEP
+651 EP
-663 DAVSTLNKELIG
+663 DTVSILNKELIG
-675 KIRGVPRGTSTLP
+675 RIRGVHFSQIYLPKDPSTLP
-688 EDYKEYVREYLRNG
+688 DEYKEYIRDYLRKG
-702 GTEED
+702 GTEDD
-707 LEALFSATPVVHRN
+707 LEALYAATPMVRHN
-721 SKSPS
+721 SKNPS
-726 SIYQFQQDIFR
+726 SIYQFQQNVFR
-737 QAIDE
+737 QAIDA

-764 QIAQLNAQAVNQYIG
+764 QIAQLNAPSINQYIS
-779 FLRSIEEG
+779 FLRSIEESG
-787 GILSQHRREAATLR
+787 TMPQHRREAATLR
-801 NIFETEKQKRDNYAA
+801 NIFETAKQKRDNYAA
-816 GQTGGQ
+816 GQIGSQ
-822 PSRTRNEAPAVGQPE
+822 PSRAGNETPAVGQPE
-837 TQRAAGTAQA
+837 TQRAAGASQA

-862 ATVATG
+862 TTVTT
-868 RGAATPSGNNRAAQ
+868 RRNAATPSGNNRAAQ
-882 GARSRR
+882 GTRSRR
-888 SAVQSVGPNQSVEGN
+888 SAVQGLGENQSNEGN

-911 SPATP
+911 NPATP
-916 DSGRDNRQPAAG
+916 DSRRGNRQPAAG
-928 GAEQNPSTGSGSNK
+928 GAEQNPSTGGGSNK
-942 GVRDSSHA
+942 GIRDSSPA
-950 GDAAEARVSN
+950 GDAAETRVSN

-984 DDVVQVFHRPPEA
+984 DSSVQVFHRPPVA
-997 EAAPEGYDWAA
+997 DAAPEGYDWAA
-1008 RFTGPLSD
+1008 RFTSPLSA

-1029 LGKGTLSENIG
+1029 LGKGTLSENLG
-1040 KLNELLVREAI
+1040 KLNQLLVREAI

-1056 LSNYP
+1056 LPNYP
-1061 FTRRDRTKLEKLR
+1061 FTRRDRTKLDKLR

-1079 KAAALPRI
+1079 RAEALPRI
-1087 PQEVIDEVSKARE
+1087 PQEVIDEVRKARE
-1100 ANVAVTPEGVVMAKT
+1100 AHVAVTPEGVVTAKT

>member
-21 QELARLMQGAN
+21 QELARLMQSTN
-32 NLMRTYASI
+32 NMMRTYASI

-48 ARAAAASQA
+48 ARVAAASQA

-143 EAIASIMKKA
+143 EAIASIMKEA
-153 REGLNK
+153 RRGLDK
-159 RTGEVES
+159 RTSEVES

-171 FGDVLG
+171 FGDILG

-191 TDNTAEDKRISGERR
+191 TDDTAEDKRISGERR

-237 FNGTGSPWTNL
+237 FNGTGSAWTNL

-266 ASLGATGGLI
+266 ASLGTVGGLLG
-276 AGPPGAIAGALLGTG
+276 GPPGAILGTALGTG

-308 VATDSRLSEEQ
+308 VATDERLSDAQ
-319 RAEALSGPESTG
+319 RMEALTGPESTG

-362 NTAAEGAAS
+362 SSAAEGAAS

-385 LTRDVPE
+385 LTRDIPE

-407 QNMLLESGSGVD
+407 QNVLLESGSGVD

-451 QQATP
+451 QQTTP
-456 SPDTAPT
+456 SSDTTST
-463 EPIEPDATAKPASD
+463 EPMKPDATVEPASD
-477 TTPPTPPAGGAFAAA
+477 TTPPTPPAGGTFAAA
-492 QQASTGRRSEAAA
+492 QQASTGRRSETAA

-519 NPDSITRDTVL
+519 NPDSVTRETVL
-530 GMYTQEGF
+530 DMYTQEGF

-545 AAENA
+545 AAEKA

-573 AAATTEPT
+573 AAATTEPN
-581 AQATTPVERS
+581 
-591 ATKATQV
+591 
-598 ETAEPTAQATTPAE
+598 AQATTPAE
-612 GAATKAT
+612 GAATEAT
-619 QVAET
+619 PVAEA
-624 ARAVAEP
+624 ARAVTEP
-631 VQPAAPEAA
+631 VQATATEAA
-640 TAQSEPATKAA
+640 TAQP
-651 TAQSEPAPAVEP
+651 EPAPAVGP
-663 DAVSTLNKELIG
+663 DTVSTLNKELIG
-675 KIRGVPRGTSTLP
+675 KIRGVPQGTSTIP
-688 EDYKEYVREYLRNG
+688 EDYKEYVRDYLRKG
-702 GTEED
+702 GTEDD
-707 LEALFSATPVVHRN
+707 LEALYAATPVVRRN
-721 SKSPS
+721 SKNPS
-726 SIYQFQQDIFR
+726 SIYQFQQDVFR

-779 FLRSIEEG
+779 FLRSIEESG
-787 GILSQHRREAATLR
+787 TLSQHRREAATLR

-837 TQRAAGTAQA
+837 TQRAAGAAQA

-868 RGAATPSGNNRAAQ
+868 RGAATPSGNNRTAQ

-888 SAVQSVGPNQSVEGN
+888 SAVQGVGPNQSVEGN

-928 GAEQNPSTGSGSNK
+928 GAEQNPSTGSGSNE
-942 GVRDSSHA
+942 GIRDSSPA
-950 GDAAEARVSN
+950 GDAAETRVSN

-970 VAEKSSAPAALKTV
+970 VVEKSSAPAALKTV
-984 DDVVQVFHRPPEA
+984 DSSVQVFHRPPVA
-997 EAAPEGYDWAA
+997 DAAPEGYDWAA
-1008 RFTGPLSD
+1008 RFTSPLSA

-1029 LGKGTLSENIG
+1029 LGKGTLSENLG

-1056 LSNYP
+1056 LPNYP

-1100 ANVAVTPEGVVMAKT
+1100 AHVAVTPEGVVTAKT

>member
-21 QELARLMQGAN
+21 QELVRLMQGTN
-32 NLMRTYASI
+32 NMIRAYASI

-48 ARAAAASQA
+48 ARAASAAQA

-70 RIRVQGSDSKERA
+70 RIRVQGSDGKERA
-83 VSRARELNRLAVD
+83 ASRTRELNRLAVD
-96 ALNNDEA
+96 ALNSDEA
-103 FRTAFDSMG
+103 FRTAFNSMG
-112 NASVEKQGEILADL
+112 NASVERQGEILSDL

-159 RTGEVES
+159 RSDEVES

-171 FGDVLG
+171 FGDILG

-191 TDNTAEDKRISGERR
+191 TDSTAEDKRISGERR

-276 AGPPGAIAGALLGTG
+276 GGPPGAIAGALLGTG
-291 VSMLLGGAE
+291 ISMLLGGAE

-319 RAEALSGPESTG
+319 RAEALSGPEAAG

-362 NTAAEGAAS
+362 SSAAKGAAS

-451 QQATP
+451 QQTTP
-456 SPDTAPT
+456 TPDTTST
-463 EPIEPDATAKPASD
+463 EPIEPDATAEPASD

-492 QQASTGRRSEAAA
+492 QQASNGRRSEAAA

-519 NPDSITRDTVL
+519 NPDSVTRETVL

-545 AAENA
+545 AAEKA

-573 AAATTEPT
+573 AATTT
-581 AQATTPVERS
+581 
-591 ATKATQV
+591 
-598 ETAEPTAQATTPAE
+598 EPTAQATTPAE
-612 GAATKAT
+612 GAATEAT
-619 QVAET
+619 AAATTEPTAQATTPAEGAATEATPVAEA

-631 VQPAAPEAA
+631 AQPATPEA
-640 TAQSEPATKAA
+640 TVAQP
-651 TAQSEPAPAVEP
+651 EP
-663 DAVSTLNKELIG
+663 DTVSILNKELIG
-675 KIRGVPRGTSTLP
+675 RIRGVHFSQIYLPKGPSTLP
-688 EDYKEYVREYLRNG
+688 DEYKEYIRDYLRKG
-702 GTEED
+702 GTEDD
-707 LEALFSATPVVHRN
+707 LEALYAATPVVRRN
-721 SKSPS
+721 SKNPS
-726 SIYQFQQDIFR
+726 SIYQFQQNVFR

-764 QIAQLNAQAVNQYIG
+764 QIAQLNAPSINQYIS
-779 FLRSIEEG
+779 FLRSIEESG
-787 GILSQHRREAATLR
+787 TMPQHRREAATLR
-801 NIFETEKQKRDNYAA
+801 NIFETAKQKRDNYAA
-816 GQTGGQ
+816 GQIGSQ
-822 PSRTRNEAPAVGQPE
+822 PSRAGNETPAVGQPE
-837 TQRAAGTAQA
+837 TQRAAGASQA

-862 ATVATG
+862 TTVTT
-868 RGAATPSGNNRAAQ
+868 RRNAATPSGNNRAAQ
-882 GARSRR
+882 GTRSRR
-888 SAVQSVGPNQSVEGN
+888 SAVQGLGENQSNEGN
-903 AEPQRTGG
+903 AEPQRTGRN
-911 SPATP
+911 PATP

-928 GAEQNPSTGSGSNK
+928 GAEQNPSTGGGSNK
-942 GVRDSSHA
+942 GIRDSSPA
-950 GDAAEARVSN
+950 GDAAETRVSN

-984 DDVVQVFHRPPEA
+984 DSSVQVFHRPPVA
-997 EAAPEGYDWAA
+997 DAAPEGYDWAA
-1008 RFTGPLSD
+1008 RFTSPLSA

-1029 LGKGTLSENIG
+1029 LGKGTLSENLG
-1040 KLNELLVREAI
+1040 KLNQLLVREAI

-1056 LSNYP
+1056 LPNYP

-1087 PQEVIDEVSKARE
+1087 PQEVIDEVRKARE
-1100 ANVAVTPEGVVMAKT
+1100 AHVAVTPEGVVTAKT

>member
-21 QELARLMQGAN
+21 QELVRLMQGTN

-48 ARAAAASQA
+48 AAAQA

-70 RIRVQGSDSKERA
+70 RIRVQGSDGKERA
-83 VSRARELNRLAVD
+83 ASRARELNRLAVD
-96 ALNNDEA
+96 ALNSDEA

-112 NASVEKQGEILADL
+112 NASVEKQGEILANL

-159 RTGEVES
+159 RSDEVES

-171 FGDVLG
+171 FGDILG

-191 TDNTAEDKRISGERR
+191 TDSTAEDKRISGERR

-276 AGPPGAIAGALLGTG
+276 GGPPGAIAGALLGTG
-291 VSMLLGGAE
+291 ISMLLGGAE

-319 RAEALSGPESTG
+319 RAEALSGPEAAG

-362 NTAAEGAAS
+362 SSAAKGAAS

-451 QQATP
+451 QQTTP
-456 SPDTAPT
+456 TPDTTST
-463 EPIEPDATAKPASD
+463 EPIEPDATAEPASD

-492 QQASTGRRSEAAA
+492 QQASNGRRSEAAA

-519 NPDSITRDTVL
+519 NPDSVTRETVL

-545 AAENA
+545 AAEKA

-573 AAATTEPT
+573 AATTT
-581 AQATTPVERS
+581 
-591 ATKATQV
+591 
-598 ETAEPTAQATTPAE
+598 EPTAQATTPAE
-612 GAATKAT
+612 GAATEAT
-619 QVAET
+619 PVAEA

-631 VQPAAPEAA
+631 AQPATPEA
-640 TAQSEPATKAA
+640 TVAQP
-651 TAQSEPAPAVEP
+651 EP
-663 DAVSTLNKELIG
+663 DTVSILNKELIG
-675 KIRGVPRGTSTLP
+675 RIRGVHFSQIYLPKDPSTLP
-688 EDYKEYVREYLRNG
+688 DEYKEYIRDYLRKG
-702 GTEED
+702 GTEDD
-707 LEALFSATPVVHRN
+707 LEALYAATPVVHRN
-721 SKSPS
+721 SKNPS
-726 SIYQFQQDIFR
+726 SIYQFQQNVFR
-737 QAIDE
+737 QAIDA

-764 QIAQLNAQAVNQYIG
+764 QIAQLNAPSINQYIS
-779 FLRSIEEG
+779 FLRSIEESG
-787 GILSQHRREAATLR
+787 TMPQHRREAATLR
-801 NIFETEKQKRDNYAA
+801 NIFETAKQKRDNYAA
-816 GQTGGQ
+816 GQIGSQ
-822 PSRTRNEAPAVGQPE
+822 PSRAGNETPAVGQPE
-837 TQRAAGTAQA
+837 TQRAAGASQA

-862 ATVATG
+862 TTVTT
-868 RGAATPSGNNRAAQ
+868 RRNAATPSGNNRAAQ
-882 GARSRR
+882 GTRSRR
-888 SAVQSVGPNQSVEGN
+888 SAVQGLGENQSNEGN

-911 SPATP
+911 NPATP

-928 GAEQNPSTGSGSNK
+928 GAEQNPSTGGGSNK
-942 GVRDSSHA
+942 GIRDSSPA
-950 GDAAEARVSN
+950 GDAAETRISN

-984 DDVVQVFHRPPEA
+984 DSSVQVFHRPPVA
-997 EAAPEGYDWAA
+997 DAAPEGYDWAA
-1008 RFTGPLSD
+1008 RFTSPLSA

-1029 LGKGTLSENIG
+1029 LGKGTLSENLG
-1040 KLNELLVREAI
+1040 KLNQLLVREAI

-1056 LSNYP
+1056 LPNYP
-1061 FTRRDRTKLEKLR
+1061 FTRRDRTKLDKLR

-1079 KAAALPRI
+1079 RAEALPRI
-1087 PQEVIDEVSKARE
+1087 PQEVIDEVRKARE
-1100 ANVAVTPEGVVMAKT
+1100 AHVAVTPEGVVTAKT

>member
-21 QELARLMQGAN
+21 QELVRLMQGTN

-48 ARAAAASQA
+48 ARAASAAQA

-143 EAIASIMKKA
+143 EAITSIMKKA

-159 RTGEVES
+159 RTDEVES

-177 ARFGQYAENLRSLF
+177 ARLGQYAENLRSLF
-191 TDNTAEDKRISGERR
+191 TDSTAEDKRISGERR
-206 DKIMRDA
+206 DKIMRDT

-276 AGPPGAIAGALLGTG
+276 AGPPGAVAGALLGTG

-319 RAEALSGPESTG
+319 RAEALSGPEAAG

-362 NTAAEGAAS
+362 SSAAEGAASAAAAKGAVS

-451 QQATP
+451 QQTTP
-456 SPDTAPT
+456 SPNTTST
-463 EPIEPDATAKPASD
+463 EPIEPDATAEPASD

-519 NPDSITRDTVL
+519 NPDSVTRETVL

-545 AAENA
+545 AAEKA

-573 AAATTEPT
+573 AAETT
-581 AQATTPVERS
+581 
-591 ATKATQV
+591 
-598 ETAEPTAQATTPAE
+598 EPTAQATTPAE
-612 GAATKAT
+612 GAATEAT
-619 QVAET
+619 AAATTEPTAHATTPAEGAATEATPVAEA

-631 VQPAAPEAA
+631 AQPATPEA
-640 TAQSEPATKAA
+640 TVAQP
-651 TAQSEPAPAVEP
+651 EP
-663 DAVSTLNKELIG
+663 DTVSTLNKELIG
-675 KIRGVPRGTSTLP
+675 KIRGVPQGTSTIP
-688 EDYKEYVREYLRNG
+688 EDYKEYVRDYLRKG
-702 GTEED
+702 GTEDD
-707 LEALFSATPVVHRN
+707 LEALYTATPVVRRN
-721 SKSPS
+721 SKNPS
-726 SIYQFQQDIFR
+726 SIYQFQQDVFR

-764 QIAQLNAQAVNQYIG
+764 QIAQFNAPSINQYIS
-779 FLRSIEEG
+779 FLRSIEESG
-787 GILSQHRREAATLR
+787 TMPQHRREAATLR
-801 NIFETEKQKRDNYAA
+801 NIFETAKQKRDNYAT
-816 GQTGGQ
+816 GQTGSQ
-822 PSRTRNEAPAVGQPE
+822 PSRAGNETPAVGQPE
-837 TQRAAGTAQA
+837 TQRAAGASQA
-847 NPATDS
+847 NTATDS
-853 RVATDTGAG
+853 RMAADTGAG
-862 ATVATG
+862 TTVATG
-868 RGAATPSGNNRAAQ
+868 RNAATPSGNNRAAQ

-888 SAVQSVGPNQSVEGN
+888 SSVQGVGENQSNESN
-903 AEPQRTGG
+903 AEPQRTGRN
-911 SPATP
+911 PATP

-928 GAEQNPSTGSGSNK
+928 GTEQNPSTGSGSTE
-942 GVRDSSHA
+942 GIRDSSPA
-950 GDAAEARVSN
+950 GDAAETRVSN

-984 DDVVQVFHRPPEA
+984 DSSVQVFHRPPVA
-997 EAAPEGYDWAA
+997 DAAPEGYDWAA
-1008 RFTGPLSD
+1008 RFTSPLSA

-1029 LGKGTLSENIG
+1029 LGKGTLSENLG
-1040 KLNELLVREAI
+1040 KLNQLLVREAI

-1056 LSNYP
+1056 LPNYP

-1079 KAAALPRI
+1079 RAEALPRI

-1100 ANVAVTPEGVVMAKT
+1100 AHVAVTPEGVVTAKT

>member
-10 PLRFIDVPDTG
+10 PLRFIEVPDTG
-21 QELARLMQGAN
+21 QELVRLMQGTN

-48 ARAAAASQA
+48 AAAQA

-70 RIRVQGSDSKERA
+70 RIRVQGSDGKERA
-83 VSRARELNRLAVD
+83 ASRARELNRLAVD
-96 ALNNDEA
+96 ALNSDEA
-103 FRTAFDSMG
+103 FRTAFNSMG
-112 NASVEKQGEILADL
+112 NASVERQGEILSDL
-126 EKNVVP
+126 EETVVP

-159 RTGEVES
+159 RSDEVES

-171 FGDVLG
+171 FGDILG

-191 TDNTAEDKRISGERR
+191 TDSTAEDKRISGERR

-276 AGPPGAIAGALLGTG
+276 GGPPGAIAGALLGTG
-291 VSMLLGGAE
+291 ISMLLGGAE

-319 RAEALSGPESTG
+319 RAEALSGPEAAG

-362 NTAAEGAAS
+362 SSAAKGAAS

-401 GAEQVA
+401 GAEQVT

-451 QQATP
+451 QQTTP
-456 SPDTAPT
+456 TPDTTST
-463 EPIEPDATAKPASD
+463 EPIEPDATAEPASD

-492 QQASTGRRSEAAA
+492 QQASNGRRSEAAA

-519 NPDSITRDTVL
+519 NPDSVTRETVL

-545 AAENA
+545 AAEKA

-573 AAATTEPT
+573 AATTT
-581 AQATTPVERS
+581 
-591 ATKATQV
+591 
-598 ETAEPTAQATTPAE
+598 EPTAQATTPAE
-612 GAATKAT
+612 GAATEAT
-619 QVAET
+619 PVAEA

-631 VQPAAPEAA
+631 AQPATPEA
-640 TAQSEPATKAA
+640 TVAQP
-651 TAQSEPAPAVEP
+651 EP
-663 DAVSTLNKELIG
+663 DTVSILNKELIG
-675 KIRGVPRGTSTLP
+675 RIRGVHFSQIYLPKDPSTLP
-688 EDYKEYVREYLRNG
+688 DEYKEYIRDYLRKG
-702 GTEED
+702 GTEDD
-707 LEALFSATPVVHRN
+707 LEALYAATPVVRRN
-721 SKSPS
+721 SKNPS
-726 SIYQFQQDIFR
+726 SIYQFQQNVFR
-737 QAIDE
+737 QAIDA

-764 QIAQLNAQAVNQYIG
+764 QIAQLNAPSINQYIS
-779 FLRSIEEG
+779 FLRSIEESG
-787 GILSQHRREAATLR
+787 TMPQHRREAATLR
-801 NIFETEKQKRDNYAA
+801 NIFETAKQKRDNYAA
-816 GQTGGQ
+816 GQIGSQ
-822 PSRTRNEAPAVGQPE
+822 PSRAGNETPAVGQPE
-837 TQRAAGTAQA
+837 TQRAAGASQA

-862 ATVATG
+862 TTVTT
-868 RGAATPSGNNRAAQ
+868 RRNAATPSGNNRAAQ
-882 GARSRR
+882 GTRSRR
-888 SAVQSVGPNQSVEGN
+888 SAVQGLGENQSNEGN

-911 SPATP
+911 NPATP

-928 GAEQNPSTGSGSNK
+928 GAEQNPSTGGGSNK
-942 GVRDSSHA
+942 GIRDSSPA
-950 GDAAEARVSN
+950 GDAAETRVSN

-984 DDVVQVFHRPPEA
+984 DSSVQVFHRPPVA
-997 EAAPEGYDWAA
+997 DAAPEGYDWAA
-1008 RFTGPLSD
+1008 RFTSPLSA

-1029 LGKGTLSENIG
+1029 LGKGTLSENLG
-1040 KLNELLVREAI
+1040 KLNQLLVREAI

-1056 LSNYP
+1056 LPNYP
-1061 FTRRDRTKLEKLR
+1061 FTRRDRTKLDKLR

-1079 KAAALPRI
+1079 RAEALPRI
-1087 PQEVIDEVSKARE
+1087 PQEVIDEVRKARE
-1100 ANVAVTPEGVVMAKT
+1100 AHVAVTPEGVVTAKT

>member
-21 QELARLMQGAN
+21 QELVRLMQGTN
-32 NLMRTYASI
+32 NLIRTYASI

-48 ARAAAASQA
+48 ARAASAAQA

-143 EAIASIMKKA
+143 EAIASIMKEA
-153 REGLNK
+153 RRGLDK

-177 ARFGQYAENLRSLF
+177 ARLGQYAENLRSLF
-191 TDNTAEDKRISGERR
+191 TDSTAEDKRISGERR

-259 AADIAPA
+259 AADITPA
-266 ASLGATGGLI
+266 AALGATGGLI
-276 AGPPGAIAGALLGTG
+276 AGPPGATAGALLGTG

-319 RAEALSGPESTG
+319 RAEALSGPEAAG

-344 GIMGRGA
+344 SIMGRGA
-351 DMARSVMRRAG
+351 DMARSVMRRASSS
-362 NTAAEGAAS
+362 AAKGAAS
-371 AAASNATRRGIRHM
+371 AAASNATRRGIRYM

-451 QQATP
+451 QQTKP
-456 SPDTAPT
+456 SPDTTST
-463 EPIEPDATAKPASD
+463 EPKEPDATAGPASD
-477 TTPPTPPAGGAFAAA
+477 TTPPSPPTGGAFAAV
-492 QQASTGRRSEAAA
+492 QQAGTGRRSEAAA

-519 NPDSITRDTVL
+519 NPDSVTRETVL

-545 AAENA
+545 AAEKA

-562 LFNKIRSTDAT
+562 LFNKIRSTDANATATTEPTAQATTPAEGAATEATAAATTEPT

-581 AQATTPVERS
+581 AQATTP
-591 ATKATQV
+591 
-598 ETAEPTAQATTPAE
+598 AES
-612 GAATKAT
+612 AATKAT
-619 QVAET
+619 PVAEA
-624 ARAVAEP
+624 ARADVEP
-631 VQPAAPEAA
+631 VQPTTPE
-640 TAQSEPATKAA
+640 TTVAQP
-651 TAQSEPAPAVEP
+651 EP
-663 DAVSTLNKELIG
+663 DTVSTLNKELIG
-675 KIRGVPRGTSTLP
+675 KIRGVPQGTSSIP
-688 EDYKEYVREYLRNG
+688 EDYKEYVRDYLRKG
-702 GTEED
+702 GTEDD
-707 LEALFSATPVVHRN
+707 LEALYAATPVVRRN
-721 SKSPS
+721 SKNPS
-726 SIYQFQQDIFR
+726 SIYQFQQDVFR

-764 QIAQLNAQAVNQYIG
+764 QIAQLNAPSINQYIS
-779 FLRSIEEG
+779 FLRSIEESG
-787 GILSQHRREAATLR
+787 TMPQHRREAATLR
-801 NIFETEKQKRDNYAA
+801 NIFETAKQKRDNYAA
-816 GQTGGQ
+816 GQTGSQ
-822 PSRTRNEAPAVGQPE
+822 PSRAGNETPAVGQPE
-837 TQRAAGTAQA
+837 TQRAAGASQA
-847 NPATDS
+847 NTATDS
-853 RVATDTGAG
+853 RMAADTGAG
-862 ATVATG
+862 TTVATG
-868 RGAATPSGNNRAAQ
+868 RTAATPSGNNRAAQ

-888 SAVQSVGPNQSVEGN
+888 SAVQGLGENQSNEGN

-911 SPATP
+911 NPATP

-928 GAEQNPSTGSGSNK
+928 GTEQNQSAGSSSNA
-942 GVRDSSHA
+942 GVRDSSPA
-950 GDAAEARVSN
+950 GDAAETRVSN

-984 DDVVQVFHRPPEA
+984 DSSVQVFHRPPVA

-1008 RFTGPLSD
+1008 RFTSPLSD

-1029 LGKGTLSENIG
+1029 LGKGTLSENLG
-1040 KLNELLVREAI
+1040 KLNALLVREAI

-1056 LSNYP
+1056 LPNYP
-1061 FTRRDRTKLEKLR
+1061 FTRRDRTKLDKLR

-1079 KAAALPRI
+1079 RAEALPRI

-1100 ANVAVTPEGVVMAKT
+1100 AHVAVTPEGVVTAKT

>member
-21 QELARLMQGAN
+21 QELVRLMQGTN
-32 NLMRTYASI
+32 NMIRAYASI

-48 ARAAAASQA
+48 ARAASAAQA

-70 RIRVQGSDSKERA
+70 RIRVQGSDGKERA
-83 VSRARELNRLAVD
+83 ASRARELNRLAVD
-96 ALNNDEA
+96 ALNSDEA

-159 RTGEVES
+159 RTDEVES

-276 AGPPGAIAGALLGTG
+276 GGPPGAIAGALLGTG

-319 RAEALSGPESTG
+319 RAEALSGPEAAG

-362 NTAAEGAAS
+362 SSAAKGAAS

-451 QQATP
+451 QQTTP
-456 SPDTAPT
+456 TPDTTST
-463 EPIEPDATAKPASD
+463 EPIEPDATAEPASD

-492 QQASTGRRSEAAA
+492 QQASNGRRSEAAA

-519 NPDSITRDTVL
+519 NPDSVTRETVL

-545 AAENA
+545 AAEKA

-573 AAATTEPT
+573 AATTT
-581 AQATTPVERS
+581 
-591 ATKATQV
+591 
-598 ETAEPTAQATTPAE
+598 EPTAQATTPAE
-612 GAATKAT
+612 GAATEAT
-619 QVAET
+619 AAATTEPTAQATTPAEGAATEATPVAEA

-631 VQPAAPEAA
+631 AQPATPEA
-640 TAQSEPATKAA
+640 TVAQP
-651 TAQSEPAPAVEP
+651 EP
-663 DAVSTLNKELIG
+663 DTVSTLNKELIG
-675 KIRGVPRGTSTLP
+675 RIRGVHFSQIYLPKDSSTLP
-688 EDYKEYVREYLRNG
+688 DEYKEYIRDYLRKG
-702 GTEED
+702 GTEDD
-707 LEALFSATPVVHRN
+707 LEALYAATPVVRRN
-721 SKSPS
+721 SKNPS
-726 SIYQFQQDIFR
+726 SIYQFQQNVFR

-764 QIAQLNAQAVNQYIG
+764 QIAQLNAPSINQYIS
-779 FLRSIEEG
+779 FLRSIEESG
-787 GILSQHRREAATLR
+787 TMPQHRREAATLR
-801 NIFETEKQKRDNYAA
+801 NIFETAKQKRDNYAA
-816 GQTGGQ
+816 GQTGSQ
-822 PSRTRNEAPAVGQPE
+822 PSRAGNETPAVGQPE
-837 TQRAAGTAQA
+837 TQRAAGASQA

-853 RVATDTGAG
+853 RMAADTGAG
-862 ATVATG
+862 TTVATG
-868 RGAATPSGNNRAAQ
+868 RNAATPSGNNRAAQ
-882 GARSRR
+882 GAGPSR
-888 SAVQSVGPNQSVEGN
+888 SAVQGLGENQSNEGN

-911 SPATP
+911 NPATP

-928 GAEQNPSTGSGSNK
+928 GAEQNPSTGGGSNK
-942 GVRDSSHA
+942 GIRDSSPA
-950 GDAAEARVSN
+950 GDAAETRVSN

-984 DDVVQVFHRPPEA
+984 DSSVQVFHRPPVA
-997 EAAPEGYDWAA
+997 DAAPEGYDWAA
-1008 RFTGPLSD
+1008 RFTSPLSA

-1029 LGKGTLSENIG
+1029 LGKGTLSENLG

-1056 LSNYP
+1056 LPNYP

-1100 ANVAVTPEGVVMAKT
+1100 AHVAVTPEGVVTAKT

>member
-21 QELARLMQGAN
+21 QELVRLMQGTN

-48 ARAAAASQA
+48 ARAASAAQA

-143 EAIASIMKKA
+143 EAITSIMKKA

-159 RTGEVES
+159 RTDEVES

-177 ARFGQYAENLRSLF
+177 ARLGQYAENLRSLF
-191 TDNTAEDKRISGERR
+191 TDSTAEDKRISGERR

-319 RAEALSGPESTG
+319 RAEALSGPEAAG

-362 NTAAEGAAS
+362 SSAAEGAAS

-451 QQATP
+451 QQTTP
-456 SPDTAPT
+456 SPDTTST
-463 EPIEPDATAKPASD
+463 EPIEPDATAEPASD

-505 VSDFWQGVKRMFKD
+505 VSDFWQGVKRMLKD
-519 NPDSITRDTVL
+519 NPDSVTRETVL

-545 AAENA
+545 AAEKA

-573 AAATTEPT
+573 AAETT
-581 AQATTPVERS
+581 
-591 ATKATQV
+591 
-598 ETAEPTAQATTPAE
+598 EPTAQATTPAE
-612 GAATKAT
+612 GASTEAT
-619 QVAET
+619 QVAEP
-624 ARAVAEP
+624 ARANAEP
-631 VQPAAPEAA
+631 AQTTAPEAA
-640 TAQSEPATKAA
+640 TAQP
-651 TAQSEPAPAVEP
+651 EPAPAVEP
-663 DAVSTLNKELIG
+663 DTVSTLNKELIG
-675 KIRGVPRGTSTLP
+675 RIRGVQQGTSTLP
-688 EDYKEYVREYLRNG
+688 DDYKEYVRDYLRKG
-702 GTEED
+702 GTEDD
-707 LEALFSATPVVHRN
+707 LEALYAATPVVRRN
-721 SKSPS
+721 SKNPS
-726 SIYQFQQDIFR
+726 SIYQFQQDVFR

-764 QIAQLNAQAVNQYIG
+764 QIAQLNAPSINQYIS
-779 FLRSIEEG
+779 FLRSIEESG
-787 GILSQHRREAATLR
+787 TMPQHRREAATLR
-801 NIFETEKQKRDNYAA
+801 NIFETAKQKRDNYAA
-816 GQTGGQ
+816 GQTGSQ
-822 PSRTRNEAPAVGQPE
+822 PSRAGNETPAVGQPE
-837 TQRAAGTAQA
+837 TQRAAGASQA
-847 NPATDS
+847 NTATDS
-853 RVATDTGAG
+853 RMAADTGAG
-862 ATVATG
+862 TTVATG
-868 RGAATPSGNNRAAQ
+868 RNAATPSGNNRAAQ

-888 SAVQSVGPNQSVEGN
+888 SAVQGLGENQSNEGN

-911 SPATP
+911 NPATP

-928 GAEQNPSTGSGSNK
+928 GAEQNPSAGSGSTE
-942 GVRDSSHA
+942 GIRDSSPA
-950 GDAAEARVSN
+950 GDAAETRVSN

-984 DDVVQVFHRPPEA
+984 DSSVQVFHRPPVA

-1008 RFTGPLSD
+1008 RFTSPLSD

-1029 LGKGTLSENIG
+1029 LGKGTLSENLG
-1040 KLNELLVREAI
+1040 KLNALLVREAI

-1056 LSNYP
+1056 LPNYP
-1061 FTRRDRTKLEKLR
+1061 FTRRDRTKLDKLR

-1079 KAAALPRI
+1079 RAEALPRI

-1100 ANVAVTPEGVVMAKT
+1100 AHVAVTPEGVVTAKT

>member
-21 QELARLMQGAN
+21 QELVRLMQGTN

-48 ARAAAASQA
+48 ARAAAAAQA

-70 RIRVQGSDSKERA
+70 RIRVQGSDGKERA

-96 ALNNDEA
+96 ALNSDEA
-103 FRTAFDSMG
+103 FRAAFDSMG

-143 EAIASIMKKA
+143 EAITSIMKKA

-159 RTGEVES
+159 RTDEVES

-171 FGDVLG
+171 FGDILG

-266 ASLGATGGLI
+266 ASLGTVGGLLG
-276 AGPPGAIAGALLGTG
+276 GPPGAAIGTALGTG

-308 VATDSRLSEEQ
+308 VATDERLSEAQ
-319 RAEALSGPESTG
+319 RAEALSGPEATG

-351 DMARSVMRRAG
+351 DMARSIMRRAG
-362 NTAAEGAAS
+362 SSAAEGAAS

-401 GAEQVA
+401 GVEQVA
-407 QNMLLESGSGVD
+407 QNVLLESGSGVD

-451 QQATP
+451 QQTTP
-456 SPDTAPT
+456 SSDTTST
-463 EPIEPDATAKPASD
+463 EPIEPDVTAEPTDD

-492 QQASTGRRSEAAA
+492 QQASTGRRSETAA

-519 NPDSITRDTVL
+519 NPDSVTRETVL
-530 GMYTQEGF
+530 SMYTQEGF

-545 AAENA
+545 AAEKA

-581 AQATTPVERS
+581 AQATTP
-591 ATKATQV
+591 
-598 ETAEPTAQATTPAE
+598 AE
-612 GAATKAT
+612 GAVTEATP
-619 QVAET
+619 VAEA

-631 VQPAAPEAA
+631 VQTTAPEAA
-640 TAQSEPATKAA
+640 TAQP
-651 TAQSEPAPAVEP
+651 EPAPVVEP
-663 DAVSTLNKELIG
+663 DTVSTLNKELIG
-675 KIRGVPRGTSTLP
+675 KIRGVPQGTSTIP
-688 EDYKEYVREYLRNG
+688 EDYKEYVRDYLRKG
-702 GTEED
+702 GTEDD
-707 LEALFSATPVVHRN
+707 LEALFSATPVVRRN
-721 SKSPS
+721 SKNPS
-726 SIYQFQQDIFR
+726 SIYQFQQDVFR

-764 QIAQLNAQAVNQYIG
+764 QIAQLNAQAVNQYIS
-779 FLRSIEEG
+779 FLRSIEESG
-787 GILSQHRREAATLR
+787 TMPQHRREAATLR
-801 NIFETEKQKRDNYAA
+801 NIFETAKQKRDNYAA

-837 TQRAAGTAQA
+837 TQRAAGAAQA

-868 RGAATPSGNNRAAQ
+868 RSVATPSGNNRAAQ

-888 SAVQSVGPNQSVEGN
+888 SAVQGLGENQSNEGN

-911 SPATP
+911 NPATP

-928 GAEQNPSTGSGSNK
+928 GAEQNPSTGGGSNE
-942 GVRDSSHA
+942 GIRDSSPA
-950 GDAAEARVSN
+950 GDAAETRVSN

-984 DDVVQVFHRPPEA
+984 DSSVQVFHRPPVA
-997 EAAPEGYDWAA
+997 DAAPEGYDWAA
-1008 RFTGPLSD
+1008 RFTSPLSA

-1029 LGKGTLSENIG
+1029 LGKGTLSENLG

-1056 LSNYP
+1056 LPNYP

-1100 ANVAVTPEGVVMAKT
+1100 AHVAVTPEGVVTAKT